1 MHLYKYIFYDL
12 NKFFFPDLQNI
23 LKMLRLSKVLNKN
36 RGSYRGFS
44 VLKSKTINNTDFK
57 VGQEIEGFTVKE
69 VRPITDFQLTALRLE
84 HKKSGADYL
93 HIDRNDT
100 NNVFS
105 VAFRTTPKHSNG
117 LPHILEHTTLC
128 GSKKFPCRDP
138 FFKMLNRSMANFMN
152 AMTAPDY
159 TFYPFCTE
167 NQSDYYNLMSV
178 YLDAVFNPML
188 RESDFRQEGWRLEH
202 KNVDDKSS
210 PIEIKGVVYNEMKGV
225 YSDNQ
230 QIYNEHFLNKILP
243 TNTYGINS
251 GGDPNVI
258 PSLTHSDLVEFHDR
272 YYHPSN
278 SRFYSY
284 GNFNL
289 ENHLQFLND
298 TFLKNCASDL
308 SIKDET
314 KVPNEKHWTSPRRA
328 HVSCRE
334 DPMIPKDKQSS
345 LSIGTLWSDIT
356 NTQETFELAI
366 LSRLLLNGPNAKF
379 YKSLIEPNIG
389 TDFSAATGFTDQT
402 RDSFFAVGL
411 QGLNVSDFERVESI
425 YEDTIKSAI
434 KEGFDERDID
444 NILHSVE
451 LSMRHQTSNFGL
463 QLLYGTLPIWN
474 HDGNVLDSMCVSEK
488 IDKFKNKL
496 SDQPNYL
503 QSLVDKYLLNNKH
516 KLVMTMSPENNYEE
530 LRIENEE
537 KLLKEKLAPLTDSDK
552 ENIYKQGLELRE
564 QQDAVQDITCLPS
577 LSLNDLKKTTDSV
590 PLQKEQI
597 NNTPVF
603 IFPQPTNQ
611 VTYFR
616 SLINTSHLSNDLKNL
631 IPLFCNVVTRMGTTS
646 MDFRQFDQLVRK
658 STGGLHVSQSIID
671 SPRDIFNMKEAV
683 VLNSHCLDKNVDDM
697 FDLWKQLFT
706 QVTFQ
711 DENRFKTLVQEE
723 ASSLANSIS
732 GSGHMYAM
740 LCATAG
746 INPIDAQR
754 ESYGGLQYVSSMK
767 QIAQMKDLSPI
778 LKKLEDIGK
787 QILNKNTMKCS
798 LTVVDDNTQAIK
810 GLESFLNTIAGNW
823 NLSNE
828 YNQVEKSKNDVN
840 NCFHHVLPFSVNYCA
855 KALPGVHYGHKDFA
869 PLKVLCKY
877 ISSKYLLTTVREK
890 NGAYGSGASL
900 STSGSIQM
908 YSYRDPKP
916 VETFHAFDRSC
927 DWVNNKKITLEELNE
942 AKLAIFQGIDHPVA
956 PMAKGNALFFYDM
969 DEQIRQEHRNQIM
982 NVKIEDILYV
992 ANLYFSSKHFAKA
1005 LIGPANNAFG
1015 LETNWNV
1022 TNHEDL

>member
-1 MHLYKYIFYDL
+1 
-12 NKFFFPDLQNI
+12 
-23 LKMLRLSKVLNKN
+23 MLRLSKILSKHHTNI
-36 RGSYRGFS
+36 RGFS
-44 VLKSKTINNTDFK
+44 VVKSKTANSPDFQ
-57 VGQEIEGFTVKE
+57 VGQEIEGFVVKE
-69 VRPITDFQLTALRLE
+69 VRPITDFQLTALRLQ
-84 HKKSGADYL
+84 HLKSAADYL
-93 HIDRNDT
+93 HIDKNDS

-202 KNVDDKSS
+202 KVVEDKNS

-230 QIYNEHFLNKILP
+230 QIYNEHFLNNILP
-243 TNTYGINS
+243 SNTYGVNS

-258 PSLTHSDLVEFHDR
+258 PSLTHSDLVAFHNR

-289 ENHLQFLND
+289 ENHLRFLNENL
-298 TFLKNCASDL
+298 LKHYPSDP

-314 KVPNEKHWTSPRRA
+314 KVSNEKRWTSSKRA
-328 HVSCRE
+328 HVVCRD
-334 DPMIPKDKQSS
+334 DPMSPKDKQSS
-345 LSIGTLWSDIT
+345 LSIGTLWSDII

-366 LSRLLLNGPNAKF
+366 LSRLLLHGPNAKF
-379 YKSLIEPNIG
+379 YKTLIEPNIG

-402 RDSFFAVGL
+402 RDTFFAVGL
-411 QGLNVSDFERVESI
+411 QGLNESDFGRVESI
-425 YEDTIKSAI
+425 YEDTLKSI
-434 KEGFDERDID
+434 VKEGFDQKDID

-474 HDGNVLDSMCVSEK
+474 HDGNILDSMCISKK

-496 SDQPNYL
+496 NNHSHYL
-503 QSLVDKYLLNNKH
+503 QSLVDRYLLNNKH
-516 KLVMTMSPENNYEE
+516 KLVMTMSPINNYEE
-530 LRIENEE
+530 IRIENEK
-537 KLLKEKLAPLTDSDK
+537 KLLKEKLAPLSNADK
-552 ENIYKQGLELRE
+552 DNIYQQGLELRK
-564 QQDAVQDITCLPS
+564 QQDAIQDISCLPS
-577 LSLNDLKKTTDSV
+577 LTLNDLKKTTDSV
-590 PLQKEQI
+590 PLKKENI
-597 NNTPVF
+597 SNTPVF
-603 IFPQPTNQ
+603 IFPQPTNN
-611 VTYFR
+611 VTYFK
-616 SLINTSHLSNDLKNL
+616 SLLNISHLSNELKNI
-631 IPLFCNVVTRMGTTS
+631 IPLFCNVVTRMGTKS
-646 MDFRQFDQLVRK
+646 MNFRQFDQLVRK
-658 STGGLHVSQSIID
+658 STGGLHVSQAIVD
-671 SPRDIFNMKEAV
+671 SPKDLFTMKETV
-683 VLNSHCLDKNVDDM
+683 ILNSHCLDSNVDDM
-697 FDLWKQLFT
+697 FNLWKQIFT

-711 DENRFKTLVQEE
+711 DVNRFKTLIQEE

-754 ESYGGLQYVSSMK
+754 ESYGGLQYISMMK
-767 QIAQMKDLSPI
+767 KIAQMEDLSPI
-778 LKKLEDIGK
+778 LKKLEKISE
-787 QILNKNTMKCS
+787 QLLNKNTMKCS
-798 LTVVDDNTQAIK
+798 LTTVEDNSQTVK
-810 GLESFLNTIAGNW
+810 SLESFLNNTVGSW

-828 YNQVEKSKNDVN
+828 YNTFAKLDKSVK
-840 NCFHHVLPFSVNYCA
+840 CFHHVLPFSVNYCA
-855 KALPGVHYGHKDFA
+855 KALPGVNYTHKDFA
-869 PLKVLCKY
+869 PLQVLCKY
-877 ISSKYLLTTVREK
+877 MSAKYLLPTVREK
-890 NGAYGSGASL
+890 NGAYGAGVTL

-916 VETFHAFDRSC
+916 VETFQAFDSAC
-927 DWVNNKKITLEELNE
+927 DWVNKKKITLEELNE
-942 AKLAIFQGIDHPVA
+942 AKLAIFQRIDHPVA
-956 PMAKGNALFFYDM
+956 PMAKGNALFLNDM
-969 DEQIRQEHRNQIM
+969 DEQIRQEHRNQII
-982 NVKIEDILYV
+982 NVKIDDILNV
-992 ANLYFSSKHFAKA
+992 ANLYFSNQNWAKA
-1005 LIGPANNAFG
+1005 LIGPVNNDISSG
-1015 LETNWNV
+1015 TSWNI
-1022 TNHEDL
+1022 TNHED

>member
-1 MHLYKYIFYDL
+1 MLRISKTL
-12 NKFFFPDLQNI
+12 NKHRANIRGLSI
-23 LKMLRLSKVLNKN
+23 LKT
-36 RGSYRGFS
+36 
-44 VLKSKTINNTDFK
+44 KTSNDTNFE
-57 VGQEIEGFTVKE
+57 VGQVVEGFIVKE
-69 VRPITDFQLTALRLE
+69 VRPVTDFQLTALRLE
-84 HKKSGADYL
+84 HQKSGADYL

-105 VAFRTTPKHSNG
+105 VAFRTTPNQSNG

-202 KNVDDKSS
+202 KDVDDKSS

-230 QIYNEHFLNKILP
+230 QIYNEHFLNYILP
-243 TNTYGINS
+243 SNTYGINS

-258 PSLTHSDLVEFHDR
+258 PSLTHSDLVAFHHR

-289 ENHLQFLND
+289 ENHLRFLND
-298 TFLKNCASDL
+298 TFLKDCSADL

-314 KVPNEKHWTSPRRA
+314 KVPNEKRWATSKRA
-328 HVSCRE
+328 HVTCRE
-334 DPMIPKDKQSS
+334 DPMVPKDKQSS

-402 RDSFFAVGL
+402 RDTFFAVGL
-411 QGLNVSDFERVESI
+411 QGLNISDFERVESI
-425 YEDTIKSAI
+425 YEDTIKSVI
-434 KEGFDERDID
+434 KEGFDNRDID

-474 HDGNVLDSMCVSEK
+474 HDGNILDSMCVSEK
-488 IDKFKNKL
+488 IDEFKKKISNK
-496 SDQPNYL
+496 PNYL
-503 QSLVDKYLLNNKH
+503 QSLVDKYLLNNNH
-516 KLVMTMSPENNYEE
+516 KLVMTMSPENNFEE
-530 LRIENEE
+530 LRKENEE
-537 KLLKEKLAPLTDSDK
+537 KLLKEKLAPLSDADK
-552 ENIYKQGLELRE
+552 ENIYQQGLELRR
-564 QQDAVQDITCLPS
+564 QQDAIQDVTCLPS
-577 LSLNDLKKTTDSV
+577 LSINDLKKTTDSV
-590 PLQKEQI
+590 PLIRENI
-597 NNTPVF
+597 NNTPLF

-616 SLINTSHLSNDLKNL
+616 SLINTSHLSDDLKTL
-631 IPLFCNVVTRMGTTS
+631 IPLFCNVVTRMGTKS

-658 STGGLHVSQSIID
+658 STGGLQVSQSIID
-671 SPRDIFNMKEAV
+671 SPRNLFNMKESV
-683 VLNSHCLDKNVDDM
+683 ILNSHCLDKNVDEM
-697 FDLWKQLFT
+697 FDLWKQIFT
-706 QVTFQ
+706 QVTFE
-711 DENRFKTLVQEE
+711 DENRFKTLIQEE

-754 ESYGGLQYVSSMK
+754 ETYGGLQYISTMK
-767 QIAQMKDLSPI
+767 KIAQIDDLKPI
-778 LKKLEDIGK
+778 MKKLEKISEI
-787 QILNKNTMKCS
+787 ILNKNTMKCS
-798 LTVVDDNTQAIK
+798 LTIVDNNSTAVK
-810 GLESFLNTIAGNW
+810 GLESFLNTISGNW
-823 NLSNE
+823 DLSNE
-828 YNQVEKSKNDVN
+828 YNKIDKQDN
-840 NCFHHVLPFSVNYCA
+840 NVKCFHHVLPFSVNYCA
-855 KALPGVHYGHKDFA
+855 KALPGVHYAHKDFA

-877 ISSKYLLTTVREK
+877 MSSKYLLPTVREK

-900 STSGSIQM
+900 SMSGSIQM
-908 YSYRDPKP
+908 FSYRDPKP
-916 VETFHAFDRSC
+916 IETFEAFDAAC
-927 DWVNNKKITLEELNE
+927 NWVNNKKITIEELNE

-956 PMAKGNALFFYDM
+956 PMSKGNALFFNDM
-969 DEQIRQEHRNQIM
+969 DQQIRQEHRNQIM
-982 NVKIEDILYV
+982 NVKIDDLLNV
-992 ANLYFSSKHFAKA
+992 ANLYFSNTNFAKA
-1005 LIGPANNAFG
+1005 LIGPANNSINS
-1015 LETNWNV
+1015 ETNWNV

>member
-1 MHLYKYIFYDL
+1 
-12 NKFFFPDLQNI
+12 
-23 LKMLRLSKVLNKN
+23 MLRLSKAINKQRASIRNLSELQTKTLNN
-36 RGSYRGFS
+36 SSFQ
-44 VLKSKTINNTDFK
+44 
-57 VGQEIEGFTVKE
+57 VGQEVEGFVVKE
-69 VRPITDFQLTALRLE
+69 IRPITDFQLTALRLQ
-84 HKKSGADYL
+84 HQKSGADYL

-230 QIYNEHFLNKILP
+230 QIYNEHFLNYILP
-243 TNTYGINS
+243 SNTYGVNS
-251 GGDPNVI
+251 GGDPSII
-258 PSLTHSDLVEFHDR
+258 PSLTHADLVAFHDR

-298 TFLKNCASDL
+298 TFLKNCSADD
-308 SIKDET
+308 SIKDESM
-314 KVPNEKHWTSPRRA
+314 VPNESRWTLPKRKHVA
-328 HVSCRE
+328 CRE

-356 NTQETFELAI
+356 NTQDTFELAI

-379 YKSLIEPNIG
+379 YKALIEPNIG
-389 TDFSAATGFTDQT
+389 TDFSSATGFTDQT
-402 RDSFFAVGL
+402 RDTFFAVGL
-411 QGLNVSDFERVESI
+411 QGLNESDFERVESI
-425 YEDTIKSAI
+425 YENTIKSII
-434 KEGFDERDID
+434 KEGFDKQDIE

-451 LSMRHQTSNFGL
+451 LNMRHQTSNFGL
-463 QLLYGTLPIWN
+463 HLLYGILPIWN
-474 HDGNVLDSMCVSEK
+474 HDGNITDSMCVSEK
-488 IDKFKNKL
+488 IDEFKKKL
-496 SDQPNYL
+496 TNQPNYL
-503 QSLVDKYLLNNKH
+503 ESLVEKYLLNNKH
-516 KLVMTMSPENNYEE
+516 KLVITMSPENNYEE
-530 LRIENEE
+530 HRKENEE
-537 KLLKEKLAPLTDSDK
+537 KLLKEKLAPLSDVDK
-552 ENIYKQGLELRE
+552 DNIYQQGLELRQ
-564 QQDAVQDITCLPS
+564 QQDTVQDITCLPS

-590 PLQKEQI
+590 PLKKENI

-611 VTYFR
+611 VTYFK
-616 SLINTSHLSNDLKNL
+616 SLLNTSHLSHDLKNL
-631 IPLFCNVVTRMGTTS
+631 IPLFCNVVTRMGTKS
-646 MDFRQFDQLVRK
+646 MNFRQFDQLVRK
-658 STGGLHVSQSIID
+658 STGGLSMSQGIID
-671 SPRDIFNMKEAV
+671 SPRDLYNMKETV
-683 VLNSHCLDKNVDDM
+683 VLNSHCLDKNVNDM
-697 FDLWKQLFT
+697 FDLWKQIFSE
-706 QVTFQ
+706 VTFQ
-711 DENRFKTLVQEE
+711 DENRFKTLIQEE

-767 QIAQMKDLSPI
+767 KIAQMEDLSPI
-778 LKKLEDIGK
+778 LKKLEEVGE

-798 LTVVDDNTQAIK
+798 LTITEDNSKAVK
-810 GLESFLNTIAGNW
+810 GLESFLNTISGNW

-828 YNQVEKSKNDVN
+828 YKTVEKQDNDVK
-840 NCFHHVLPFSVNYCA
+840 CFHHVLPFSVNYCA
-855 KALPGVHYGHKDFA
+855 KALPGIHYTNKDFA

-877 ISSKYLLTTVREK
+877 ISSKYLLPTVREK
-890 NGAYGSGASL
+890 NGAYGSGASI
-900 STSGSIQM
+900 SSSGSIQM

-916 VETFHAFDRSC
+916 VETFQAFDNAC
-927 DWVNNKKITLEELNE
+927 DWVNKKKITLEELNE

-956 PMAKGNALFFYDM
+956 PMAKGNALFLYDM
-969 DEQIRQEHRNQIM
+969 DQQTKQEHRNQIM
-982 NVKIEDILYV
+982 NVKIEDILNV
-992 ANLYFSSKHFAKA
+992 ANSYLSNSNFAKS
-1005 LIGPANNAFG
+1005 LIGPANNEIHSA
-1015 LETNWNV
+1015 TKWNV

>member
-1 MHLYKYIFYDL
+1 
-12 NKFFFPDLQNI
+12 
-23 LKMLRLSKVLNKN
+23 MLRLSKALNKHSAN
-36 RGSYRGFS
+36 IRGLSILRT
-44 VLKSKTINNTDFK
+44 KSPNDTTVE
-57 VGQEIEGFTVKE
+57 VGQEIEGFVVKE
-69 VRPITDFQLTALRLE
+69 VRHVGDFQLTALRLE
-84 HKKSGADYL
+84 HQKSGADYL
-93 HIDRNDT
+93 HIDRNDS

-105 VAFRTTPKHSNG
+105 VAFRTTPKLSNG

-202 KNVDDKSS
+202 KDVDDKNS

-230 QIYNEHFLNKILP
+230 QIYNEHFLNNILP
-243 TNTYGINS
+243 SNTYGINS
-251 GGDPNVI
+251 GGDPNII
-258 PSLTHSDLVEFHDR
+258 PSLTHSDLVAFHHR

-289 ENHLQFLND
+289 ENHLKFLND
-298 TFLKNCASDL
+298 TFLKDCLADP

-314 KVPNEKHWTSPRRA
+314 KVPNENRWTTSKRA
-328 HVSCRE
+328 HIGCRE
-334 DPMIPKDKQSS
+334 DPMVPKDKQSS

-379 YKSLIEPNIG
+379 YKTLIEPNIG

-402 RDSFFAVGL
+402 RDTFFAVGL

-434 KEGFDERDID
+434 KEGFDNRDID

-488 IDKFKNKL
+488 IDEFKKKL
-496 SDQPNYL
+496 SNQPNYL
-503 QSLVDKYLLNNKH
+503 QSLVDKYLLNNNH
-516 KLVMTMSPENNYEE
+516 KLVMTMSPENNFEE
-530 LRIENEE
+530 FRKENED
-537 KLLKEKLAPLTDSDK
+537 KLLKEKLALLSDVDK
-552 ENIYKQGLELRE
+552 ENIYVQGLDLRK
-564 QQDAVQDITCLPS
+564 QQDATQDVTCLPS
-577 LSLNDLKKTTDSV
+577 LSLDDLKKTTDSV
-590 PLQKEQI
+590 PLIRKNI
-597 NNTPVF
+597 NSTPVF

-616 SLINTSHLSNDLKNL
+616 SLINTSHLSHDLKTL
-631 IPLFCNVVTRMGTTS
+631 IPLFCNVVTRMGTKS

-658 STGGLHVSQSIID
+658 STGGLQVSQSIID
-671 SPRDIFNMKEAV
+671 SPKNLFDMKESV
-683 VLNSHCLDKNVDDM
+683 ILNSHCLDKNVDEM
-697 FDLWKQLFT
+697 FDLWKQIFT
-706 QVTFQ
+706 QVTFE
-711 DENRFKTLVQEE
+711 DENRFKTLLQEE

-754 ESYGGLQYVSSMK
+754 ETYGGLQYVSTMK
-767 QIAQMKDLSPI
+767 KIAQIDDLLPI
-778 LKKLEDIGK
+778 LKKLEEIGTK
-787 QILNKNTMKCS
+787 ILNKNTMKCS
-798 LTVVDDNTQAIK
+798 LTIVENNSMAVK
-810 GLESFLNTIAGNW
+810 GLEGFLNTIAGNW
-823 NLSNE
+823 DQPND
-828 YNQVEKSKNDVN
+828 YNKIDELDN
-840 NCFHHVLPFSVNYCA
+840 NAKCFHHVLPFSVNYCA
-855 KALPGVHYGHKDFA
+855 KALPGVHYAHKHFA

-877 ISSKYLLTTVREK
+877 ISSKYLLPTVREK

-900 STSGSIQM
+900 SMSGSIQM
-908 YSYRDPKP
+908 FSYRDPKP
-916 VETFHAFDRSC
+916 IETFEAFDGVC
-927 DWVNNKKITLEELNE
+927 NWVNSKKITIEELNE

-956 PMAKGNALFFYDM
+956 PMSKGNALFFNDM
-969 DEQIRQEHRNQIM
+969 DHQIRQDHRNQIM
-982 NVKIEDILYV
+982 NVKIEDLLNA
-992 ANLYFSSKHFAKA
+992 ANLYFSNTNFSKA
-1005 LIGPANNAFG
+1005 LIGPANNDIHSG
-1015 LETNWNV
+1015 TNWTV

>member
-1 MHLYKYIFYDL
+1 
-12 NKFFFPDLQNI
+12 
-23 LKMLRLSKVLNKN
+23 MLRLSKVLNKHN
-36 RGSYRGFS
+36 ANIRGLSTLRT
-44 VLKSKTINNTDFK
+44 KTPNDTTVE
-57 VGQEIEGFTVKE
+57 VGQEIEGFVVKE
-69 VRPITDFQLTALRLE
+69 VRPVADFQLTALRLE
-84 HKKSGADYL
+84 HQKSGADYL
-93 HIDRNDT
+93 HIDRNDS

-105 VAFRTTPKHSNG
+105 VAFRTTPKQSNG

-188 RESDFRQEGWRLEH
+188 RESDFCQEGWRLEH
-202 KNVDDKSS
+202 KDVDDKNS

-230 QIYNEHFLNKILP
+230 QIYNEHFLNNILP
-243 TNTYGINS
+243 SNTYGINS

-258 PSLTHSDLVEFHDR
+258 PSLTHSDLVAFHHR

-289 ENHLQFLND
+289 ENHLKFLND
-298 TFLKNCASDL
+298 TFLKDCLADP

-314 KVPNEKHWTSPRRA
+314 KVPNEKRWTTSKRA
-328 HVSCRE
+328 HIACRE
-334 DPMIPKDKQSS
+334 DPMVPKDKQSS
-345 LSIGTLWSDIT
+345 LSIGTLWSDI
-356 NTQETFELAI
+356 NDTQGTFELAI

-379 YKSLIEPNIG
+379 YKTLIEPNIG

-402 RDSFFAVGL
+402 RDTFFAVGL

-425 YEDTIKSAI
+425 YEDTIKLAI
-434 KEGFDERDID
+434 KEGFDNRDID

-463 QLLYGTLPIWN
+463 QLLYGTLPVWN
-474 HDGNVLDSMCVSEK
+474 HDGNILDSMCVSEK
-488 IDKFKNKL
+488 IDEFKKKL
-496 SDQPNYL
+496 SNQPKYL
-503 QSLVDKYLLNNKH
+503 QSLVDKYLLNNNH
-516 KLVMTMSPENNYEE
+516 KLVMTMSPENNFEE
-530 LRIENEE
+530 FRKENED
-537 KLLKEKLAPLTDSDK
+537 KLLKEKLALLSDVDK
-552 ENIYKQGLELRE
+552 ENIYVQGLNLRK
-564 QQDAVQDITCLPS
+564 QQDATQDVTCLPS
-577 LSLNDLKKTTDSV
+577 LSLDDLKKTTDSV
-590 PLQKEQI
+590 PLIRKNI
-597 NNTPVF
+597 SSTPVF

-616 SLINTSHLSNDLKNL
+616 SLINTSHLSHDLKTL
-631 IPLFCNVVTRMGTTS
+631 IPLFCNVVTRMGTKS

-658 STGGLHVSQSIID
+658 STGGLQVSQSIID
-671 SPRDIFNMKEAV
+671 SPKTLFDMKESV
-683 VLNSHCLDKNVDDM
+683 ILNSHCLDKNVDEM
-697 FDLWKQLFT
+697 FDLWKQIFT
-706 QVTFQ
+706 QVTFE
-711 DENRFKTLVQEE
+711 DENRFKTLLQEE

-754 ESYGGLQYVSSMK
+754 ETYGGLQYVSTMK
-767 QIAQMKDLSPI
+767 KIAQIDDLLPI
-778 LKKLEDIGK
+778 LKKLEEIGTK
-787 QILNKNTMKCS
+787 ILNKNTMKCS
-798 LTVVDDNTQAIK
+798 LTIVENNSMAVK
-810 GLESFLNTIAGNW
+810 GLEGFLNTIAGNW
-823 NLSNE
+823 EQPND
-828 YNQVEKSKNDVN
+828 YNKIDKLDN
-840 NCFHHVLPFSVNYCA
+840 NAKCFHHVLPFSVNYCA
-855 KALPGVHYGHKDFA
+855 KALPGVHYAHKHFA

-877 ISSKYLLTTVREK
+877 ISSKYLLPTVREK

-900 STSGSIQM
+900 SMSGSIQM
-908 YSYRDPKP
+908 FSYRDPKP
-916 VETFHAFDRSC
+916 IETFEAFDGAC
-927 DWVNNKKITLEELNE
+927 NWVNSKKITIEELNE

-956 PMAKGNALFFYDM
+956 PMSKGNALFFNDM
-969 DEQIRQEHRNQIM
+969 DHQIRQEHRNQIM
-982 NVKIEDILYV
+982 NVKVEDLLNV
-992 ANLYFSSKHFAKA
+992 ANLYFSNTNFSKA
-1005 LIGPANNAFG
+1005 LIGPANNDIH

>member
-1 MHLYKYIFYDL
+1 
-12 NKFFFPDLQNI
+12 
-23 LKMLRLSKVLNKN
+23 MLRLSKALNKYN
-36 RGSYRGFS
+36 ANIRGLSTLRT
-44 VLKSKTINNTDFK
+44 KTPNDTTVE
-57 VGQEIEGFTVKE
+57 VGQEIEGFVVKE
-69 VRPITDFQLTALRLE
+69 IRPVADFQLTALRLE
-84 HKKSGADYL
+84 HQKSGADYL
-93 HIDRNDT
+93 HIDRNDS

-105 VAFRTTPKHSNG
+105 VAFRTTPKQSNG

-202 KNVDDKSS
+202 KDVDDKNS

-230 QIYNEHFLNKILP
+230 QIYNEHFLNNILP
-243 TNTYGINS
+243 SNTYGINS

-258 PSLTHSDLVEFHDR
+258 PSLTHSDLVAFHHR

-284 GNFNL
+284 GNFSL
-289 ENHLQFLND
+289 ENHLKFLND
-298 TFLKNCASDL
+298 TFLKDCLADP

-314 KVPNEKHWTSPRRA
+314 KVPNEKRWTTSKRA
-328 HVSCRE
+328 HIACRE
-334 DPMIPKDKQSS
+334 DPMVPKDKQSS
-345 LSIGTLWSDIT
+345 LSIGTLWSDIN

-379 YKSLIEPNIG
+379 YKTLIEPNIG

-402 RDSFFAVGL
+402 RDTFFAVGL

-425 YEDTIKSAI
+425 YEDTIKSVI
-434 KEGFDERDID
+434 KEGFDNRDID

-463 QLLYGTLPIWN
+463 QLLYGTLPVWN
-474 HDGNVLDSMCVSEK
+474 HDGNILDSMCVSEK
-488 IDKFKNKL
+488 IDEFKKKL
-496 SDQPNYL
+496 SNQPNYL
-503 QSLVDKYLLNNKH
+503 QSLVDKYLLNNNH
-516 KLVMTMSPENNYEE
+516 KLVMTMSPENNFEE
-530 LRIENEE
+530 FRKENED
-537 KLLKEKLAPLTDSDK
+537 KLLKEKLALLSDVDK
-552 ENIYKQGLELRE
+552 ENIYVQGLNLRK
-564 QQDAVQDITCLPS
+564 QQDATQDVTCLPS
-577 LSLNDLKKTTDSV
+577 LSLDDLKKTTDSV
-590 PLQKEQI
+590 PLIRKNI
-597 NNTPVF
+597 SSTPVF

-616 SLINTSHLSNDLKNL
+616 SLINTSHLSHDLKTL
-631 IPLFCNVVTRMGTTS
+631 IPLFCNVVTRMGTKS

-658 STGGLHVSQSIID
+658 STGGLQVSQSIID
-671 SPRDIFNMKEAV
+671 SPKNLFDMKESV
-683 VLNSHCLDKNVDDM
+683 ILNSHCLDKNVDEM
-697 FDLWKQLFT
+697 FDLWKQIFT
-706 QVTFQ
+706 QVTFE
-711 DENRFKTLVQEE
+711 DENRFKTLLQEE

-754 ESYGGLQYVSSMK
+754 ETYGGLQYVSTMK
-767 QIAQMKDLSPI
+767 KIAQIDDLLPI
-778 LKKLEDIGK
+778 LKKLEEIGTE
-787 QILNKNTMKCS
+787 ILNKSTMKCS
-798 LTVVDDNTQAIK
+798 LTIVENNSMAVK
-810 GLESFLNTIAGNW
+810 GLEGFLNTIAGNW
-823 NLSNE
+823 EQPND
-828 YNQVEKSKNDVN
+828 YNKIDKLDN
-840 NCFHHVLPFSVNYCA
+840 NAKCFHHVLPFSVNYCA
-855 KALPGVHYGHKDFA
+855 KALPGVHYAHKHFA

-877 ISSKYLLTTVREK
+877 ISSKYLLPTVREK

-900 STSGSIQM
+900 SMSGSIQM
-908 YSYRDPKP
+908 FSYRDPKP
-916 VETFHAFDRSC
+916 IETFEAFDGVC
-927 DWVNNKKITLEELNE
+927 NWVNSKKITIEELNE

-956 PMAKGNALFFYDM
+956 PMSKGNALFFNDM
-969 DEQIRQEHRNQIM
+969 DHQIRQEHRNQIM
-982 NVKIEDILYV
+982 NVKVEDLLNV
-992 ANLYFSSKHFAKA
+992 ANLYFSNTNFSKA
-1005 LIGPANNAFG
+1005 LIGPANNDIHS
-1015 LETNWNV
+1015 ETNWNV

>member
-1 MHLYKYIFYDL
+1 
-12 NKFFFPDLQNI
+12 
-23 LKMLRLSKVLNKN
+23 MLRLSKALNKQRSNIRSLSVLNT
-36 RGSYRGFS
+36 
-44 VLKSKTINNTDFK
+44 KTTSNNSFG
-57 VGQEIEGFTVKE
+57 VGQEIEGFVVQE
-69 VRPITDFQLTALRLE
+69 VRPINDFQLTALHLQHR
-84 HKKSGADYL
+84 KSGADYL

-128 GSKKFPCRDP
+128 GSRKFPCRDP

-167 NQSDYYNLMSV
+167 NKSDYYNLMSV
-178 YLDAVFNPML
+178 YLDAVFSPML

-202 KNVDDKSS
+202 KNVDDKNS

-230 QIYNEHFLNKILP
+230 QIYNEHFLNNILP
-243 TNTYGINS
+243 SNTYGVNS
-251 GGDPNVI
+251 GGDPMVI
-258 PSLTHSDLVEFHDR
+258 PSLTYSDLVAFHDR

-289 ENHLQFLND
+289 ENHLQYLND
-298 TFLKNCASDL
+298 TFLKNCTADST
-308 SIKDET
+308 IKNET
-314 KVPNEKHWTSPRRA
+314 KVPNEKPWLSSKRTHIT
-328 HVSCRE
+328 CKE

-356 NTQETFELAI
+356 NIQETFELAI
-366 LSRLLLNGPNAKF
+366 LSRLLLNGPNATF

-402 RDSFFAVGL
+402 RDTFFAVGL
-411 QGLNVSDFERVESI
+411 QGLNESDFERVESI
-425 YEDTIKSAI
+425 YNDTIKSVI
-434 KEGFDERDID
+434 TEGFDRRDID

-474 HDGNVLDSMCVSEK
+474 HDGNILDSMCVGEK
-488 IDKFKNKL
+488 IEKFKKKL
-496 SDQPNYL
+496 TNQPNYL
-503 QSLVDKYLLNNKH
+503 QLLVEKYLLNNKH
-516 KLVMTMSPENNYEE
+516 KLIITMSPENNYEE
-530 LRIENEE
+530 LRKENEE
-537 KLLKEKLAPLTDSDK
+537 KLLQEKLSLLSTTDKDR
-552 ENIYKQGLELRE
+552 IYSQGLELRQ
-564 QQDAVQDITCLPS
+564 QQDTIQDVTCLPS

-590 PLQKEQI
+590 AFNRKNI

-616 SLINTSHLSNDLKNL
+616 SLLNTAHLSGDLKNL
-631 IPLFCNVVTRMGTTS
+631 IPLFCNVVTRMGTES
-646 MDFRQFDQLVRK
+646 MDFRQFDQMVRK
-658 STGGLHVSQSIID
+658 STGGLHVSQAIID
-671 SPRDIFNMKEAV
+671 SPKDLLNMKENV
-683 VLNSHCLDKNVDDM
+683 ILNSHCLDKNVNEM
-697 FDLWKQLFT
+697 FDLWTQIFT

-711 DENRFKTLVQEE
+711 NENRFKTLIQEE

-740 LCATAG
+740 LCATSN
-746 INPIDAQR
+746 INPVDALR
-754 ESYGGLQYVSSMK
+754 ELYGGLQYVSSMK
-767 QIAQMKDLSPI
+767 KIAQMEDLSTI
-778 LKKLEDIGK
+778 VKKLEEISK

-798 LTVVDDNTQAIK
+798 LTVVDDNTEAVK
-810 GLESFLNTIAGNW
+810 GLDSFLSTVAGKW
-823 NLSNE
+823 NLSSE
-828 YNQVEKSKNDVN
+828 YIKVKKEDN
-840 NCFHHVLPFSVNYCA
+840 NIKCVHHVLPFSVNYCA
-855 KALPGVHYGHKDFA
+855 KALPGVHYIHKDFA

-877 ISSKYLLTTVREK
+877 MSSKYLLPTVREK
-890 NGAYGSGASL
+890 NGAYGSGVSL
-900 STSGSIQM
+900 SNSGSIQM

-916 VETFHAFDRSC
+916 VETFQAFDSAL
-927 DWVNNKKITLEELNE
+927 DWINKKKITLEELNE

-969 DEQIRQEHRNQIM
+969 DEQIRQGHRNQIM
-982 NVKIEDILYV
+982 NVKIDDILNV
-992 ANLYFSSKHFAKA
+992 ANLYFSNSSTAKA
-1005 LIGPANNAFG
+1005 LIGPANNDIHSEA
-1015 LETNWNV
+1015 TWNV
-1022 TNHEDL
+1022 TNHDDL

>member
-1 MHLYKYIFYDL
+1 
-12 NKFFFPDLQNI
+12 
-23 LKMLRLSKVLNKN
+23 MLRLSK
-36 RGSYRGFS
+36 
-44 VLKSKTINNTDFK
+44 TINKHRANIRGLSILKTKTSNDTNFE
-57 VGQEIEGFTVKE
+57 VGQVVEGFIVKE
-69 VRPITDFQLTALRLE
+69 VRPVTDFQLTALRLE
-84 HKKSGADYL
+84 HQKSGADYL

-105 VAFRTTPKHSNG
+105 VAFRTTPNQSNG

-202 KNVDDKSS
+202 KDVDDKSS

-230 QIYNEHFLNKILP
+230 QIYNEHFLNYILP
-243 TNTYGINS
+243 SNTYGINS

-258 PSLTHSDLVEFHDR
+258 PSLTHSDLVAFHHR

-289 ENHLQFLND
+289 ENHLRFLND
-298 TFLKNCASDL
+298 TFLKDCSADL

-314 KVPNEKHWTSPRRA
+314 KVPNEKRWATSKRA
-328 HVSCRE
+328 HVACRE
-334 DPMIPKDKQSS
+334 DPMVPKDKQSS

-402 RDSFFAVGL
+402 RDTFFAVGL
-411 QGLNVSDFERVESI
+411 QGLNKSDFERVESI
-425 YEDTIKSAI
+425 YEDTIKSVI
-434 KEGFDERDID
+434 KEGFDNRDID

-474 HDGNVLDSMCVSEK
+474 HDGNILDSMCVSEK
-488 IDKFKNKL
+488 IDEFKKKISNK
-496 SDQPNYL
+496 PNYL
-503 QSLVDKYLLNNKH
+503 QSLVDKYLLNNNH
-516 KLVMTMSPENNYEE
+516 KLVMTMSPENNFEE
-530 LRIENEE
+530 LRKENEE
-537 KLLKEKLAPLTDSDK
+537 KLLKEKLAPLSNADK
-552 ENIYKQGLELRE
+552 ENIYQQGLELRR
-564 QQDAVQDITCLPS
+564 QQDAIQDVTCLPS
-577 LSLNDLKKTTDSV
+577 LSINDLKKTTDSV
-590 PLQKEQI
+590 PLIRENI

-616 SLINTSHLSNDLKNL
+616 SLINTSHLSDDLKTL
-631 IPLFCNVVTRMGTTS
+631 IPLFCNVVTRMGTKS

-658 STGGLHVSQSIID
+658 STGGLQVSQSIID
-671 SPRDIFNMKEAV
+671 SPRNLFNMKESV
-683 VLNSHCLDKNVDDM
+683 ILNSHCLDKNVDEM
-697 FDLWKQLFT
+697 FDLWKQIFT
-706 QVTFQ
+706 QVTFE
-711 DENRFKTLVQEE
+711 DENRFKTLIQEE

-754 ESYGGLQYVSSMK
+754 ETYGGLQYISTMK
-767 QIAQMKDLSPI
+767 KIAQIDDLKPI
-778 LKKLEDIGK
+778 MKKLEKISEI
-787 QILNKNTMKCS
+787 ILNKNTMKCS
-798 LTVVDDNTQAIK
+798 LTIVDNNSTAVK
-810 GLESFLNTIAGNW
+810 GLESFLNTISGNW
-823 NLSNE
+823 DLSNE
-828 YNQVEKSKNDVN
+828 YNKIDKQDDNVK
-840 NCFHHVLPFSVNYCA
+840 CFHHVLPFSVNYCA
-855 KALPGVHYGHKDFA
+855 KALPGVHYAHKDFA

-877 ISSKYLLTTVREK
+877 MSSKYLLPTVREK

-900 STSGSIQM
+900 SMSGSIQM
-908 YSYRDPKP
+908 FSYRDPKP
-916 VETFHAFDRSC
+916 IETFEAFDDAC
-927 DWVNNKKITLEELNE
+927 NWVNNKKITIEELNE

-956 PMAKGNALFFYDM
+956 PMSKGNALFFNDM
-969 DEQIRQEHRNQIM
+969 DQQIRQEHRNQIM
-982 NVKIEDILYV
+982 NVKIDDLLNV
-992 ANLYFSSKHFAKA
+992 ANLYFSNTNFAKA
-1005 LIGPANNAFG
+1005 LIGPANNSINSG
-1015 LETNWNV
+1015 TNWNV

>member
-1 MHLYKYIFYDL
+1 
-12 NKFFFPDLQNI
+12 
-23 LKMLRLSKVLNKN
+23 MLRLSKALNKHSGN
-36 RGSYRGFS
+36 IRGLSILRT
-44 VLKSKTINNTDFK
+44 KTPNNTTVE
-57 VGQEIEGFTVKE
+57 VGQEIEGFVVKE
-69 VRPITDFQLTALRLE
+69 VRPVADFQLTALRLE
-84 HKKSGADYL
+84 HQKSGADYL
-93 HIDRNDT
+93 HIDRNDS

-105 VAFRTTPKHSNG
+105 VAFRTTPKQSNG

-202 KNVDDKSS
+202 KDVDDKNS

-230 QIYNEHFLNKILP
+230 QIYNEHFLNNILP
-243 TNTYGINS
+243 SNTYGINS

-258 PSLTHSDLVEFHDR
+258 PSLTHSDLVAFHHR

-289 ENHLQFLND
+289 ENHLKFLND
-298 TFLKNCASDL
+298 TFLKDCLADP

-314 KVPNEKHWTSPRRA
+314 KVPNEKRWTTSKRA
-328 HVSCRE
+328 HIACRE
-334 DPMIPKDKQSS
+334 DPMVPKDKQSS

-379 YKSLIEPNIG
+379 YKTLIEPNIG

-402 RDSFFAVGL
+402 RDTFFAVGL

-434 KEGFDERDID
+434 KEGFDNRDID

-463 QLLYGTLPIWN
+463 QLLYGTLPVWN
-474 HDGNVLDSMCVSEK
+474 HDGNILDSMCVSKK
-488 IDKFKNKL
+488 IDEFKKKL
-496 SDQPNYL
+496 SNQPNYL
-503 QSLVDKYLLNNKH
+503 QSLVDKYLLNNNH
-516 KLVMTMSPENNYEE
+516 KLVMTMSPENNFEE
-530 LRIENEE
+530 FRKENED
-537 KLLKEKLAPLTDSDK
+537 KLLKEKLALLSDVDK
-552 ENIYKQGLELRE
+552 ENIYVQGLNLRK
-564 QQDAVQDITCLPS
+564 QQDATQDVTCLPS
-577 LSLNDLKKTTDSV
+577 LSLDDLKKTTDSV
-590 PLQKEQI
+590 PLIRKNI
-597 NNTPVF
+597 YSTPVF

-616 SLINTSHLSNDLKNL
+616 SLINTSHLSHDLKTL
-631 IPLFCNVVTRMGTTS
+631 IPLFCNVVTRMGTKS

-658 STGGLHVSQSIID
+658 STGGLQVSQSIID
-671 SPRDIFNMKEAV
+671 SPKNLFDMKESV
-683 VLNSHCLDKNVDDM
+683 ILNSHCLDKNVDEM
-697 FDLWKQLFT
+697 FDLWKQIFT
-706 QVTFQ
+706 QVTFE
-711 DENRFKTLVQEE
+711 DENRFKTLLQEE

-754 ESYGGLQYVSSMK
+754 ETYGGLQYVSTMK
-767 QIAQMKDLSPI
+767 KIAQIDDLLPI
-778 LKKLEDIGK
+778 LKKLEEIGTK
-787 QILNKNTMKCS
+787 ILNKNTMKCS
-798 LTVVDDNTQAIK
+798 LTIVENNSMAVK
-810 GLESFLNTIAGNW
+810 GLEGFLNTIVGNW
-823 NLSNE
+823 EQPND
-828 YNQVEKSKNDVN
+828 YNKIDKLDN
-840 NCFHHVLPFSVNYCA
+840 NAKYFHHVLPFSVNYCA
-855 KALPGVHYGHKDFA
+855 KALPGVHYTHKHFA
-869 PLKVLCKY
+869 PLKILCKY
-877 ISSKYLLTTVREK
+877 ISSKYLLPTVREK

-900 STSGSIQM
+900 SMSGSIQM
-908 YSYRDPKP
+908 FSYRDPKP
-916 VETFHAFDRSC
+916 IETFEAFDGAC
-927 DWVNNKKITLEELNE
+927 NWVNSKKITIEELNE

-956 PMAKGNALFFYDM
+956 PMSKGNALFFNDM
-969 DEQIRQEHRNQIM
+969 DHQIRQEHRNQIM
-982 NVKIEDILYV
+982 NVKVEDLLNV
-992 ANLYFSSKHFAKA
+992 ANLYFSNTHFSKA
-1005 LIGPANNAFG
+1005 LIGPANNDIHLG
-1015 LETNWNV
+1015 TNWNV

>member
-1 MHLYKYIFYDL
+1 
-12 NKFFFPDLQNI
+12 
-23 LKMLRLSKVLNKN
+23 MLRLSKVINKHRAN
-36 RGSYRGFS
+36 IRGLS
-44 VLKSKTINNTDFK
+44 VLKVKTNTNSFQ
-57 VGQEIEGFTVKE
+57 VGQEIEGFVVKE
-69 VRPITDFQLTALRLE
+69 VKHVTDFQLTALRLQ
-84 HKKSGADYL
+84 HIKCGSDYL
-93 HIDRNDT
+93 HIDRKDT

-128 GSKKFPCRDP
+128 GSKKYPCRDP

-202 KNVDDKSS
+202 KDVDDKTS

-230 QIYNEHFLNKILP
+230 QIYNEHFLNHILP
-243 TNTYGINS
+243 SNTYGVNS
-251 GGDPNVI
+251 GGDPNII
-258 PSLTHSDLVEFHDR
+258 PSLTYPDLVAFHNR

-298 TFLKNCASDL
+298 TYLKNCSADL
-308 SIKDET
+308 TIKDET
-314 KVPNEKHWTSPRRA
+314 KVPNEKRWTSSKRT
-328 HVSCRE
+328 HVACRE

-345 LSIGTLWSDIT
+345 LSIGTLWADIT

-366 LSRLLLNGPNAKF
+366 LARLLLNGPNAKF
-379 YKSLIEPNIG
+379 YKTLIEPNIG

-402 RDSFFAVGL
+402 RDTFFAVGL
-411 QGLNVSDFERVESI
+411 QGLSESDFERVESI
-425 YEDTIKSAI
+425 YEDTNKSI
-434 KEGFDERDID
+434 ITEGFDKRDID

-451 LSMRHQTSNFGL
+451 LSVRHQTSNFGL
-463 QLLYGTLPIWN
+463 QLLYGTLPVWN
-474 HDGNVLDSMCVSEK
+474 HDGNILDAMCVSEK
-488 IDKFKNKL
+488 INEFKQKL
-496 SDQPNYL
+496 NNQPHYL
-503 QSLVDKYLLNNKH
+503 ESLVDRYLLNNKH
-516 KLVMTMSPENNYEE
+516 KLVMTMSPEDNYEE
-530 LRIENEE
+530 IRKENEE
-537 KLLKEKLAPLTDSDK
+537 KLLKEKLAPLSDVDK
-552 ENIYKQGLELRE
+552 SNIYQLGIELRK
-564 QQDAVQDITCLPS
+564 QQDAVQDVTCLPS

-590 PLQKEQI
+590 PFNKEYI

-616 SLINTSHLSNDLKNL
+616 SLLNTSHLSENLKNL
-631 IPLFCNVVTRMGTTS
+631 IPLFCNVVTRMGTEST
-646 MDFRQFDQLVRK
+646 DFRQFDQLVRK
-658 STGGLHVSQSIID
+658 STGGLHVSQAIID
-671 SPRDIFNMKEAV
+671 SPRDLFNMKETV
-683 VLNSHCLDKNVDDM
+683 ILNSHCLDKNVDGM
-697 FDLWKQLFT
+697 FDLWKQIFT
-706 QVTFQ
+706 QVTFK
-711 DENRFKTLVQEE
+711 DDNRFKTLVQEE

-732 GSGHMYAM
+732 GSGHVYAM

-767 QIAQMKDLSPI
+767 QIAQMKDLSEI
-778 LKKLEDIGK
+778 LKKLEEIGE

-798 LTVVDDNTQAIK
+798 LTVVDDNSKAVQ
-810 GLESFLNTIAGNW
+810 GLESFLGTINGNW
-823 NLSNE
+823 NLSSE
-828 YNQVEKSKNDVN
+828 YNQVKENDN
-840 NCFHHVLPFSVNYCA
+840 DIKCFHHVLPFSVNYCA
-855 KALPGVHYGHKDFA
+855 KALPGVQYTHKDFA
-869 PLKVLCKY
+869 SLRVFCKY
-877 ISSKYLLTTVREK
+877 ISSKYLLPTVREK
-890 NGAYGSGASL
+890 NGAYGAGASL

-908 YSYRDPKP
+908 FSYRDPKP
-916 VETFHAFDRSC
+916 IETFQAFDSVC
-927 DWVNNKKITLEELNE
+927 DWVNKKKINLEELNE
-942 AKLAIFQGIDHPVA
+942 AKLAIFKGIDHPVA
-956 PMAKGNALFFYDM
+956 PMAKGNELFFNDM
-969 DEQIRQEHRNQIM
+969 DTQIKQEHRNQIM
-982 NVKIEDILYV
+982 NVQIDDVLNV
-992 ANLYFSSKHFAKA
+992 ANLYFSNKSNAKA
-1005 LIGPANNAFG
+1005 LIGPANKDIDS
-1015 LETNWNV
+1015 ETNWNV

>member
-1 MHLYKYIFYDL
+1 
-12 NKFFFPDLQNI
+12 
-23 LKMLRLSKVLNKN
+23 MLRLSKALCKHRTNI
-36 RGSYRGFS
+36 RGFS
-44 VLKSKTINNTDFK
+44 VIKNKTSNNSNFE
-57 VGQEIEGFTVKE
+57 VGHEIEGFIVKE
-69 VRPITDFQLTALRLE
+69 VRPITDFQLTALRLQ
-84 HKKSGADYL
+84 HQKTGADYL
-93 HIDRNDT
+93 HIDKNDS

-202 KNVDDKSS
+202 KTVDDKSS

-230 QIYNEHFLNKILP
+230 QIYNEHFLNHILP
-243 TNTYGINS
+243 SNTYGVNS

-258 PSLTHSDLVEFHDR
+258 PSLTHKDLVAFHDR

-289 ENHLQFLND
+289 ENHLRFLND
-298 TFLKNCASDL
+298 NFLQNCPVDL

-314 KVPNEKHWTSPRRA
+314 KVPIEKRWTLSKRS
-328 HVSCRE
+328 HVTCRE
-334 DPMIPKDKQSS
+334 DPMTPKDKQSS
-345 LSIGTLWSDIT
+345 LSIGTLWCDIT
-356 NTQETFELAI
+356 NTQEIFELAI

-379 YKSLIEPNIG
+379 YKALIEPNIG

-402 RDSFFAVGL
+402 RDTFFAVGL
-411 QGLNVSDFERVESI
+411 QGLNESDFERVESI
-425 YEDTIKSAI
+425 YENTIKSI
-434 KEGFDERDID
+434 VKEGFDKQDID

-463 QLLYGTLPIWN
+463 HLLYGTLPIWN
-474 HDGNVLDSMCVSEK
+474 HDGNILDSMCVSNK
-488 IDKFKNKL
+488 IDEFKKKL
-496 SDQPNYL
+496 TNHPNHL
-503 QSLVDKYLLNNKH
+503 QSLVDKYLLNNNH
-516 KLVMTMSPENNYEE
+516 KLVMTMSPVNNYEE
-530 LRIENEE
+530 LRKENEE
-537 KLLKEKLAPLTDSDK
+537 KLLKEKLAPLSDADK
-552 ENIYKQGLELRE
+552 NNIYQQGLELRQ

-577 LSLNDLKKTTDSV
+577 LSLDDLKKKTDSV
-590 PLQKEQI
+590 PLKKKNI

-611 VTYFR
+611 VTYFK
-616 SLINTSHLSNDLKNL
+616 SLLNMSHLSEELKTL
-631 IPLFCNVVTRMGTTS
+631 IPLFCNIVTRMGIKS
-646 MDFRQFDQLVRK
+646 MDFRQFDQLVKK
-658 STGGLHVSQSIID
+658 STGGLHVSQAIID
-671 SPRDIFNMKEAV
+671 SPRDLFSMKETI
-683 VLNSHCLDKNVDDM
+683 VLNSHCLDKNANEM
-697 FDLWKQLFT
+697 FDLWKQIFT
-706 QVTFQ
+706 EFSFQ

-754 ESYGGLQYVSSMK
+754 ESYSGLQYVSSMK
-767 QIAQMKDLSPI
+767 KIAQMEDLSPI
-778 LKKLEDIGK
+778 LKKLEKISGEV
-787 QILNKNTMKCS
+787 LNKNTMKCS
-798 LTVVDDNTQAIK
+798 LTIVDDNSKAIK
-810 GLESFLNTIAGNW
+810 GLESFLNSTVGDW
-823 NLSNE
+823 KLQNE
-828 YNQVEKSKNDVN
+828 YNIAEKQDSNVK
-840 NCFHHVLPFSVNYCA
+840 CFHHVLPFSVNYCA
-855 KALPGVHYGHKDFA
+855 KALPGVNYTHKDFA

-877 ISSKYLLTTVREK
+877 MSSKYLLPTVREK
-890 NGAYGSGASL
+890 NGAYGAGASL

-916 VETFHAFDRSC
+916 VETFQAFDSAC
-927 DWVNNKKITLEELNE
+927 DWVNKKKITLEELNE
-942 AKLAIFQGIDHPVA
+942 AKLAIFQGIDHPIA
-956 PMAKGNALFFYDM
+956 PMAKGNALFLYDM
-969 DEQIRQEHRNQIM
+969 DEQVRQEHRDQIM
-982 NVKIEDILYV
+982 NVKIDDIINV
-992 ANLYFSSKHFAKA
+992 ANVYFSNTNFSKA
-1005 LIGPANNAFG
+1005 LIGPANSDIHS
-1015 LETNWNV
+1015 ETSWNV
-1022 TNHEDL
+1022 TNHED

>member
-1 MHLYKYIFYDL
+1 
-12 NKFFFPDLQNI
+12 
-23 LKMLRLSKVLNKN
+23 MLRLSKTLNKPSAN
-36 RGSYRGFS
+36 IRGLS
-44 VLKSKTINNTDFK
+44 VLRTKTPIETIFK
-57 VGQEIEGFTVKE
+57 VGQVVEGFVVKE
-69 VRPITDFQLTALRLE
+69 IRPVTDFQLTALCLE
-84 HKKSGADYL
+84 HQKSGADYL

-105 VAFRTTPKHSNG
+105 VAFRTTPKQSNG

-128 GSKKFPCRDP
+128 GSRKFPCRDP

-167 NQSDYYNLMSV
+167 NHSDYYNLMSV

-202 KNVDDKSS
+202 KDVDDKSS

-230 QIYNEHFLNKILP
+230 QIYNEHFLNYILP
-243 TNTYGINS
+243 SNTYGINS

-258 PSLTHSDLVEFHDR
+258 PSLTHSDLVAFHRR

-289 ENHLQFLND
+289 ENHLRFLND
-298 TFLKNCASDL
+298 TFLKDCSADPT
-308 SIKDET
+308 IKGET
-314 KVPNEKHWTSPRRA
+314 MVPNEKRWTTSKRA
-328 HVSCRE
+328 HVACRE
-334 DPMIPKDKQSS
+334 DPMVPKDKQSS

-379 YKSLIEPNIG
+379 YKTLIEPNIG

-411 QGLNVSDFERVESI
+411 QGLNISDFERVESI
-425 YEDTIKSAI
+425 YEDTIKSVTT
-434 KEGFDERDID
+434 EGFDNRDID

-474 HDGNVLDSMCVSEK
+474 HDGNILDSMCVSDK
-488 IDKFKNKL
+488 IDEFKKKL
-496 SDQPNYL
+496 SNQPNYL
-503 QSLVDKYLLNNKH
+503 QSLVDKYLLNNNH
-516 KLVMTMSPENNYEE
+516 KLVMTMSPANNFEE
-530 LRIENEE
+530 LRKENEE
-537 KLLKEKLAPLTDSDK
+537 KLLKEKLTTLSDADK
-552 ENIYKQGLELRE
+552 ENIYLQGLELRK
-564 QQDAVQDITCLPS
+564 QQDAAQDVTCLPS
-577 LSLNDLKKTTDSV
+577 LSINDLKKTTDSV
-590 PLQKEQI
+590 PLIMENI

-616 SLINTSHLSNDLKNL
+616 GLINTSHLPDDLKTL
-631 IPLFCNVVTRMGTTS
+631 IPLFCNVVTRMGTKS

-658 STGGLHVSQSIID
+658 STGGLQVSQSIID
-671 SPRDIFNMKEAV
+671 SPRNLFNMKESV
-683 VLNSHCLDKNVDDM
+683 ILNSHCLDKNVDEM
-697 FDLWKQLFT
+697 FDLWKQIFT
-706 QVTFQ
+706 QVTFE
-711 DENRFKTLVQEE
+711 DENRFKTLIQEE

-754 ESYGGLQYVSSMK
+754 ETYGGLQYISEMK
-767 QIAQMKDLSPI
+767 KIAQIDDLKPI
-778 LKKLEDIGK
+778 LKKLEKISE

-798 LTVVDDNTQAIK
+798 LTIVDNNSTAVK
-810 GLESFLNTIAGNW
+810 GLESFLNTISGNW
-823 NLSNE
+823 DQSNE
-828 YNQVEKSKNDVN
+828 YNKIDKQDNDIK
-840 NCFHHVLPFSVNYCA
+840 CFHHVLPFSVNYCA
-855 KALPGVHYGHKDFA
+855 KALPGVHYAHKDFA

-877 ISSKYLLTTVREK
+877 VSSKYLLPTVREK

-908 YSYRDPKP
+908 FSYRDPKP
-916 VETFHAFDRSC
+916 IETFEAFDGVC
-927 DWVNNKKITLEELNE
+927 NWVNKRNITIEELNE

-956 PMAKGNALFFYDM
+956 PMSKGNALFFNDM
-969 DEQIRQEHRNQIM
+969 DQQIRQQHRNQIM
-982 NVKIEDILYV
+982 NVKIDDLLNV
-992 ANLYFSSKHFAKA
+992 ANLYFSNTNFAKA
-1005 LIGPANNAFG
+1005 LIGPANNDIHLG
-1015 LETNWNV
+1015 TNWKV

>member
-1 MHLYKYIFYDL
+1 
-12 NKFFFPDLQNI
+12 
-23 LKMLRLSKVLNKN
+23 MLRLSKAINKQRASIRNLSELQTKTLNN
-36 RGSYRGFS
+36 SSFQ
-44 VLKSKTINNTDFK
+44 
-57 VGQEIEGFTVKE
+57 VGQEIEGFVVKE
-69 VRPITDFQLTALRLE
+69 IRPITDFQLTALRLQ
-84 HKKSGADYL
+84 HQKSGADYL

-230 QIYNEHFLNKILP
+230 QIYNEHFLNYILP
-243 TNTYGINS
+243 SNTYGVNS
-251 GGDPNVI
+251 GGDPSII
-258 PSLTHSDLVEFHDR
+258 PSLTHADLVAFHDR

-298 TFLKNCASDL
+298 TFLKNCSADD
-308 SIKDET
+308 SIKDESM
-314 KVPNEKHWTSPRRA
+314 VPNESRWTLPKRKHVA
-328 HVSCRE
+328 CRE

-356 NTQETFELAI
+356 NTQDTFELAI

-379 YKSLIEPNIG
+379 YKALIEPNIG
-389 TDFSAATGFTDQT
+389 TDFSSATGFTDQT
-402 RDSFFAVGL
+402 RDTFFAVGL
-411 QGLNVSDFERVESI
+411 QGLNESDFERVESI
-425 YEDTIKSAI
+425 YENTIKSII
-434 KEGFDERDID
+434 KEGFDKQDIE

-451 LSMRHQTSNFGL
+451 LNMRHQTSNFGL
-463 QLLYGTLPIWN
+463 HLLYGILPIWN
-474 HDGNVLDSMCVSEK
+474 HDGNITDSMCVSEK
-488 IDKFKNKL
+488 IDEFKKKL
-496 SDQPNYL
+496 TNQPNYL
-503 QSLVDKYLLNNKH
+503 ESLVEKYLLNNKH
-516 KLVMTMSPENNYEE
+516 KLVITMSPENNYEE
-530 LRIENEE
+530 HRKENEE
-537 KLLKEKLAPLTDSDK
+537 KLLKEKLAPLSDVDK
-552 ENIYKQGLELRE
+552 DNIYQQGLELRQ
-564 QQDAVQDITCLPS
+564 QQDTVQDITCLPS

-590 PLQKEQI
+590 PLKKENI

-611 VTYFR
+611 VTYFK
-616 SLINTSHLSNDLKNL
+616 SLLNTSHLSHDLKNL
-631 IPLFCNVVTRMGTTS
+631 IPLFCNVVTRMGTKS
-646 MDFRQFDQLVRK
+646 MNFRQFDQLVRK
-658 STGGLHVSQSIID
+658 STGGLNMSQGIID
-671 SPRDIFNMKEAV
+671 SPRDLYNMKETV
-683 VLNSHCLDKNVDDM
+683 VLNSHCLDKNVNDM
-697 FDLWKQLFT
+697 FDLWKQIFSE
-706 QVTFQ
+706 VTFQ
-711 DENRFKTLVQEE
+711 DENRFKTLIQEE

-767 QIAQMKDLSPI
+767 KIAQMEDLSPI
-778 LKKLEDIGK
+778 LKKLEEVGE

-798 LTVVDDNTQAIK
+798 LTITEDNSKAVK
-810 GLESFLNTIAGNW
+810 GLESFLNTISGNW

-828 YNQVEKSKNDVN
+828 YKTVEKQDNDVK
-840 NCFHHVLPFSVNYCA
+840 CFHHVLPFSVNYCA
-855 KALPGVHYGHKDFA
+855 KALPGVHYTNKDFA

-877 ISSKYLLTTVREK
+877 ISSKYLLPTVREK
-890 NGAYGSGASL
+890 NGAYGSGASI
-900 STSGSIQM
+900 SSSGSIQM

-916 VETFHAFDRSC
+916 VETFQAFDNVC
-927 DWVNNKKITLEELNE
+927 DWVNKKKITLEELNE

-956 PMAKGNALFFYDM
+956 PMAKGNALFLYDK
-969 DEQIRQEHRNQIM
+969 DQQTKQEHRNQIM
-982 NVKIEDILYV
+982 NVKVEDILNV
-992 ANLYFSSKHFAKA
+992 ANSYLSNSNFAKS
-1005 LIGPANNAFG
+1005 LIGPANNEIHSA
-1015 LETNWNV
+1015 TKWNV

>member
-1 MHLYKYIFYDL
+1 
-12 NKFFFPDLQNI
+12 
-23 LKMLRLSKVLNKN
+23 MLRLSKVLNKYRN
-36 RGSYRGFS
+36 NVRGCS
-44 VLKSKTINNTDFK
+44 VLKSKTSNSTSFE
-57 VGQEIEGFTVKE
+57 VGQEIEGFVVKE
-69 VRPITDFQLTALRLE
+69 IRPITDFQLTALRLQ
-84 HKKSGADYL
+84 HNQSGAEYL
-93 HIDRNDT
+93 HIDRNDS

-105 VAFRTTPKHSNG
+105 VAFRTTPKSSNG

-128 GSKKFPCRDP
+128 GSKRFPCRDP

-243 TNTYGINS
+243 SNTYGVNS

-258 PSLTHSDLVEFHDR
+258 PSLTHSDLVAFHDS

-289 ENHLQFLND
+289 ENHLQFLNN
-298 TFLKNCASDL
+298 TYLKDCTKNV
-308 SIKDET
+308 SIQNES
-314 KVPNEKHWTSPRRA
+314 KVPNEKRWSSFKRA
-328 HVSCRE
+328 HVACRE

-379 YKSLIEPNIG
+379 YKALIEPNIG

-402 RDSFFAVGL
+402 KDSFFAVGL

-425 YEDTIKSAI
+425 YEETIKSVI
-434 KEGFDERDID
+434 NEGFDTRDID

-474 HDGNVLDSMCVSEK
+474 HDGNILDSMCVSDK
-488 IDKFKNKL
+488 IDEFRTKL
-496 SDQPNYL
+496 SNQPNYL
-503 QSLVDKYLLNNKH
+503 QLLVDKYLLNNNH
-516 KLVMTMSPENNYEE
+516 KLIMTMSPEKNYEE
-530 LRIENEE
+530 LRKENEE
-537 KLLKEKLAPLTDSDK
+537 KLLKEKLASLSDADK
-552 ENIYKQGLELRE
+552 DNIYKQGLELRQ
-564 QQDAVQDITCLPS
+564 QQDAVQDVTCLPS
-577 LSLNDLKKTTDSV
+577 LSLNDLKKTIDPV
-590 PLQKEQI
+590 LLKKESM

-603 IFPQPTNQ
+603 IFPQPTNH
-611 VTYFR
+611 VTYFK
-616 SLINTSHLSNDLKNL
+616 SLLNTSHLPDNLKIL
-631 IPLFCNVVTRMGTTS
+631 IPLFCNVVTRMGTKS
-646 MDFRQFDQLVRK
+646 MDFRQFDQLVKK
-658 STGGLHVSQSIID
+658 STGGLQVSHSIID
-671 SPRDIFNMKEAV
+671 SPRTLFNMKESII
-683 VLNSHCLDKNVDDM
+683 LTSHCLDKNVDDM
-697 FDLWKQLFT
+697 FDLWEQIFT
-706 QVTFQ
+706 QATFQ
-711 DENRFKTLVQEE
+711 DENRFKTLIQEE

-746 INPIDAQR
+746 INPIDAKR
-754 ESYGGLQYVSSMK
+754 ESYGGLEYVGFMK
-767 QIAQMKDLSPI
+767 KIAQMEDLYPI
-778 LKKLEDIGK
+778 LKKLEEIGK
-787 QILNKNTMKCS
+787 NILKKDTMKCS
-798 LTVVDDNTQAIK
+798 LTVVENNTKAVK
-810 GLESFLNTIAGNW
+810 SLESFLNTITGNW
-823 NLSNE
+823 DLSNE
-828 YNQVEKSKNDVN
+828 YNKVEKQDN
-840 NCFHHVLPFSVNYCA
+840 NVKCFHHVLPFSVNYCA
-855 KALPGVHYGHKDFA
+855 KALPGVNYMHKDFA
-869 PLKVLCKY
+869 GLKVLCKY
-877 ISSKYLLTTVREK
+877 LSSKYLLPTVREK

-916 VETFHAFDRSC
+916 VETFQAFDSAC
-927 DWVNNKKITLEELNE
+927 EWLNKKKITLEELNE
-942 AKLAIFQGIDHPVA
+942 AKLAIFQGLDHPIA

-982 NVKIEDILYV
+982 NVKINDILDV
-992 ANLYFSSKHFAKA
+992 ANLYFSNTNFSKA
-1005 LIGPANNAFG
+1005 LIGPANDNINSK
-1015 LETNWNV
+1015 ETWTV
-1022 TNHEDL
+1022 TNHEEL

>member
-1 MHLYKYIFYDL
+1 
-12 NKFFFPDLQNI
+12 
-23 LKMLRLSKVLNKN
+23 MLRLSKVLNKHN
-36 RGSYRGFS
+36 ANIRGLSILRT
-44 VLKSKTINNTDFK
+44 KTPNDTTVE
-57 VGQEIEGFTVKE
+57 VGQEIEGFVVKE
-69 VRPITDFQLTALRLE
+69 VRPVADFQLTALRLE
-84 HKKSGADYL
+84 HQKSGADYL
-93 HIDRNDT
+93 HIDRNDS

-105 VAFRTTPKHSNG
+105 VAFRTTPKQSNG

-202 KNVDDKSS
+202 KDVDDKNS

-230 QIYNEHFLNKILP
+230 QIYNEHFLNNILP
-243 TNTYGINS
+243 SNTYGINS

-258 PSLTHSDLVEFHDR
+258 PSLTHSDLVAFHHR

-289 ENHLQFLND
+289 ENHLKFLND
-298 TFLKNCASDL
+298 TFLKDCLADP
-308 SIKDET
+308 SIKVET
-314 KVPNEKHWTSPRRA
+314 KVPNEKRWTTSKRA
-328 HVSCRE
+328 HIACRE
-334 DPMIPKDKQSS
+334 EPMVPKDKQSS
-345 LSIGTLWSDIT
+345 LSIGTLWSDIN

-379 YKSLIEPNIG
+379 YKTLIEPNIG

-402 RDSFFAVGL
+402 RDTFFAVGL

-434 KEGFDERDID
+434 KEGFDNRDID

-463 QLLYGTLPIWN
+463 QLLYGTLPVWN
-474 HDGNVLDSMCVSEK
+474 HDGNILDSMCVSEK
-488 IDKFKNKL
+488 IDEFKKKL
-496 SDQPNYL
+496 SNQPNYL
-503 QSLVDKYLLNNKH
+503 QSLVDKYLLNNNH
-516 KLVMTMSPENNYEE
+516 KLVMTMSPENNFEE
-530 LRIENEE
+530 FRKENED
-537 KLLKEKLAPLTDSDK
+537 KLLKEKLALLSDVDK
-552 ENIYKQGLELRE
+552 ENIYVQGLNLRK
-564 QQDAVQDITCLPS
+564 QQDATQDVTCLPS

-590 PLQKEQI
+590 PLIRKNI

-616 SLINTSHLSNDLKNL
+616 SLINTSHLSHDLKTL
-631 IPLFCNVVTRMGTTS
+631 IPLFCNVVTRMGTKS

-658 STGGLHVSQSIID
+658 STGGLQVSQSIID
-671 SPRDIFNMKEAV
+671 SPKNLFDMKESV
-683 VLNSHCLDKNVDDM
+683 ILNSHCLDKNVDEM
-697 FDLWKQLFT
+697 FDLWKQIFT
-706 QVTFQ
+706 QVTFE
-711 DENRFKTLVQEE
+711 DENRFKTLLQEE

-754 ESYGGLQYVSSMK
+754 ETYSGLQYISTMK
-767 QIAQMKDLSPI
+767 KIAQIDDLLPI
-778 LKKLEDIGK
+778 LKKLEEIGTI
-787 QILNKNTMKCS
+787 ILNKNTMKCS
-798 LTVVDDNTQAIK
+798 LTIVENNSMAVK
-810 GLESFLNTIAGNW
+810 GLEGFLNTIAGNW
-823 NLSNE
+823 KQPND
-828 YNQVEKSKNDVN
+828 YNKIDKLDN
-840 NCFHHVLPFSVNYCA
+840 NAKCFHHVLPFSVNYCA
-855 KALPGVHYGHKDFA
+855 KALPGVHYAHKHFA

-877 ISSKYLLTTVREK
+877 ISSKYLLPTVREK

-900 STSGSIQM
+900 SMSGSIQM
-908 YSYRDPKP
+908 FSYRDPKP
-916 VETFHAFDRSC
+916 IETFEAFDGAC
-927 DWVNNKKITLEELNE
+927 NWVNSKKITIEELNE

-956 PMAKGNALFFYDM
+956 PMSKGNALFFNDM
-969 DEQIRQEHRNQIM
+969 DHQIRQKHRNQIM
-982 NVKIEDILYV
+982 NVKVEDLLNV
-992 ANLYFSSKHFAKA
+992 ANLYFSNTNFSKA
-1005 LIGPANNAFG
+1005 LIGPANNDIHSG
-1015 LETNWNV
+1015 TNWNV

>member
-1 MHLYKYIFYDL
+1 
-12 NKFFFPDLQNI
+12 
-23 LKMLRLSKVLNKN
+23 MLRLSKVLNKHRN
-36 RGSYRGFS
+36 NVRGFS
-44 VLKSKTINNTDFK
+44 VLKSKTSNSPGFE
-57 VGQEIEGFTVKE
+57 VGQELEGFIVKE
-69 VRPITDFQLTALRLE
+69 IRPIADFQLTALRLQ

-93 HIDRNDT
+93 HVDRNDS

-105 VAFRTTPKHSNG
+105 VAFRTTPKSSNG

-243 TNTYGINS
+243 SNTYGVNS

-258 PSLTHSDLVEFHDR
+258 PSLTHSDLVAFHKS

-289 ENHLQFLND
+289 ENHLHFLND
-298 TFLKNCASDL
+298 TFLKDCTTNV
-308 SIKDET
+308 SIKNES
-314 KVPNEKHWTSPRRA
+314 KVPNEKRWTSSKRA
-328 HVSCRE
+328 HVTCRE

-402 RDSFFAVGL
+402 KDSFFAVGL
-411 QGLNVSDFERVESI
+411 QGLSVSDFERVESI
-425 YEDTIKSAI
+425 YEETIKSVI
-434 KEGFDERDID
+434 NEGFDQRDID

-474 HDGNVLDSMCVSEK
+474 HDGNVLDSMCVSDK
-488 IDKFKNKL
+488 IDEFKKKL
-496 SDQPNYL
+496 SNQPNYL
-503 QSLVDKYLLNNKH
+503 QLLVDKYLLNNNH
-516 KLVMTMSPENNYEE
+516 KLIMTMSPEKNYEE
-530 LRIENEE
+530 LRKENEI
-537 KLLKEKLAPLTDSDK
+537 KLLKEKLASLSDTDKDH
-552 ENIYKQGLELRE
+552 IYKQGLELQQ
-564 QQDAVQDITCLPS
+564 QQDAVQDVTCLPS
-577 LSLNDLKKTTDSV
+577 LSLNDLKKTIDPV
-590 PLQKEQI
+590 PFKKESM
-597 NNTPVF
+597 NKTPVF

-611 VTYFR
+611 VTYFK
-616 SLINTSHLSNDLKNL
+616 SLLNTSHLPENLKNL

-646 MDFRQFDQLVRK
+646 MDFRHFDQLVKK
-658 STGGLHVSQSIID
+658 STGGLQVSHSIID
-671 SPRDIFNMKEAV
+671 SPRTLFNMKESII
-683 VLNSHCLDKNVDDM
+683 LTSHCLDKNVDDM
-697 FDLWKQLFT
+697 FDLWKLIFT
-706 QVTFQ
+706 QATFQ
-711 DENRFKTLVQEE
+711 DENRFKTLIQEE

-767 QIAQMKDLSPI
+767 KIAQMEDLSLI
-778 LKKLEDIGK
+778 LKKLEEIGK
-787 QILNKNTMKCS
+787 NILNKNTMKCS
-798 LTVVDDNTQAIK
+798 MTIVENNTKAVK
-810 GLESFLNTIAGNW
+810 GLESFLNTITGNW
-823 NLSNE
+823 ELSNE
-828 YNQVEKSKNDVN
+828 YNKVEKQDN
-840 NCFHHVLPFSVNYCA
+840 NVQCFHHVLPFSVNYCA
-855 KALPGVHYGHKDFA
+855 KALPGVNYTHKDFA

-877 ISSKYLLTTVREK
+877 LSSKYLLPTVREK

-900 STSGSIQM
+900 SASGSIQM

-916 VETFHAFDRSC
+916 VETFQAFDSAC
-927 DWVNNKKITLEELNE
+927 EWLNKKKITLEELNE
-942 AKLAIFQGIDHPVA
+942 AKLAIFQGLDHPVA

-982 NVKIEDILYV
+982 DVKIDDILNV
-992 ANLYFSSKHFAKA
+992 ANLYFSNTNFSKA
-1005 LIGPANNAFG
+1005 LIGPANDNINFEG
-1015 LETNWNV
+1015 NWTV

>member
-1 MHLYKYIFYDL
+1 
-12 NKFFFPDLQNI
+12 
-23 LKMLRLSKVLNKN
+23 MLRLSKALNKYN
-36 RGSYRGFS
+36 ANIRGLSTLRT
-44 VLKSKTINNTDFK
+44 KTPNDTTVE
-57 VGQEIEGFTVKE
+57 VGQEIEGFVVKE
-69 VRPITDFQLTALRLE
+69 IRPVADFQLTALRLE
-84 HKKSGADYL
+84 HQKSGADYL
-93 HIDRNDT
+93 HIDRNDS

-105 VAFRTTPKHSNG
+105 VAFRTTPKQSNG

-202 KNVDDKSS
+202 KDVDDKNS

-230 QIYNEHFLNKILP
+230 QIYNEHFLNNILP
-243 TNTYGINS
+243 SNTYGINS

-258 PSLTHSDLVEFHDR
+258 PSLTHSDLVAFHHR

-284 GNFNL
+284 GNFSL
-289 ENHLQFLND
+289 ENHLKFLND
-298 TFLKNCASDL
+298 TFLKDCLADP

-314 KVPNEKHWTSPRRA
+314 KVPNEKRWTTSKRA
-328 HVSCRE
+328 HIACRE
-334 DPMIPKDKQSS
+334 DPMVPKDKQSS
-345 LSIGTLWSDIT
+345 LSIGTLWSDIN

-379 YKSLIEPNIG
+379 YKTLIEPNIG

-402 RDSFFAVGL
+402 RDTFFAVGL

-425 YEDTIKSAI
+425 YEDTIKSVI
-434 KEGFDERDID
+434 KEGFDNRDID

-463 QLLYGTLPIWN
+463 QLLYGTLPVWN
-474 HDGNVLDSMCVSEK
+474 HDGNILDSMCVSEK
-488 IDKFKNKL
+488 IDEFKKKL
-496 SDQPNYL
+496 SNQPNYL
-503 QSLVDKYLLNNKH
+503 QSLVDKYLLNNNH
-516 KLVMTMSPENNYEE
+516 KLVMTMSPENNFEE
-530 LRIENEE
+530 FRKENED
-537 KLLKEKLAPLTDSDK
+537 KLLKEKLALLSDVDK
-552 ENIYKQGLELRE
+552 ENIYVQGLNLRK
-564 QQDAVQDITCLPS
+564 QQDATQDVTCLPS
-577 LSLNDLKKTTDSV
+577 LSLDDLKKTTDSV
-590 PLQKEQI
+590 PLIRKNI
-597 NNTPVF
+597 SSTPVF

-616 SLINTSHLSNDLKNL
+616 SLINTSHLSHDLKTL
-631 IPLFCNVVTRMGTTS
+631 IPLFCNVVTRMGTKS

-658 STGGLHVSQSIID
+658 STGGLQVSQSIID
-671 SPRDIFNMKEAV
+671 SPKNLFDMKESV
-683 VLNSHCLDKNVDDM
+683 ILNSHCLDKNVDEM
-697 FDLWKQLFT
+697 FDLWKQIFT
-706 QVTFQ
+706 QVTFE
-711 DENRFKTLVQEE
+711 DENRFKTLLQEE
-723 ASSLANSIS
+723 TSSLANSIS

-754 ESYGGLQYVSSMK
+754 ETYGGLQYVSTMK
-767 QIAQMKDLSPI
+767 KIAQIDDLLPI
-778 LKKLEDIGK
+778 LKKLEEIGTE
-787 QILNKNTMKCS
+787 ILNKSTMKCS
-798 LTVVDDNTQAIK
+798 LTIVENNSMAVK
-810 GLESFLNTIAGNW
+810 GLEGFLNTIAGNW
-823 NLSNE
+823 EQPND
-828 YNQVEKSKNDVN
+828 YNKIDKLDN
-840 NCFHHVLPFSVNYCA
+840 NAKCFHHVLPFSVNYCA
-855 KALPGVHYGHKDFA
+855 KALPGVHYAHKHFA

-877 ISSKYLLTTVREK
+877 ISSKYLLPTVREK

-900 STSGSIQM
+900 SMSGSIQM
-908 YSYRDPKP
+908 FSYRDPKP
-916 VETFHAFDRSC
+916 IETFEAFDGVC
-927 DWVNNKKITLEELNE
+927 NWVNSKKITIEELNE

-956 PMAKGNALFFYDM
+956 PMSKGNALFFNDM
-969 DEQIRQEHRNQIM
+969 DHQIRQEHRNQIM
-982 NVKIEDILYV
+982 NVKVEDLLNV
-992 ANLYFSSKHFAKA
+992 ANLYFSNTNFSKA
-1005 LIGPANNAFG
+1005 LIGPANNDIHS
-1015 LETNWNV
+1015 ETNWNV

>member
-1 MHLYKYIFYDL
+1 
-12 NKFFFPDLQNI
+12 
-23 LKMLRLSKVLNKN
+23 MLRLSKTLNKHSAN
-36 RGSYRGFS
+36 IRGLS
-44 VLKSKTINNTDFK
+44 VLRTKTPNDTIFK
-57 VGQEIEGFTVKE
+57 VGQVVEGFVVKE
-69 VRPITDFQLTALRLE
+69 IRPITDFQLTALRLE
-84 HKKSGADYL
+84 HQKSGADYL

-105 VAFRTTPKHSNG
+105 VAFRTTPKQSNG

-128 GSKKFPCRDP
+128 GSRKFPCRDP

-202 KNVDDKSS
+202 KDVDDKSS

-230 QIYNEHFLNKILP
+230 QIYNEHFLNYILP
-243 TNTYGINS
+243 SNTYGINS

-258 PSLTHSDLVEFHDR
+258 PSLTHSDLVAFHRR

-289 ENHLQFLND
+289 ENHLRFLND
-298 TFLKNCASDL
+298 TFLKDCSADP

-314 KVPNEKHWTSPRRA
+314 MVPNEKHWTTSKRA
-328 HVSCRE
+328 HVACRE
-334 DPMIPKDKQSS
+334 DPMVPKDKQSS

-379 YKSLIEPNIG
+379 YKALIEPNIG

-402 RDSFFAVGL
+402 KDSFFAVGL
-411 QGLNVSDFERVESI
+411 QGLNTSDFERVESI
-425 YEDTIKSAI
+425 YEDTIKSVI
-434 KEGFDERDID
+434 TEGFDNRDID

-474 HDGNVLDSMCVSEK
+474 HDGNILDSMCVSDK
-488 IDKFKNKL
+488 IDEFKKQL
-496 SDQPNYL
+496 SNQPNYL
-503 QSLVDKYLLNNKH
+503 QSLVDKYLLNNNH
-516 KLVMTMSPENNYEE
+516 KLVMTMSPADNFEE
-530 LRIENEE
+530 LRKENEE
-537 KLLKEKLAPLTDSDK
+537 KLLKEKLSTLSDADK
-552 ENIYKQGLELRE
+552 ENIYQQGLELRK
-564 QQDAVQDITCLPS
+564 QQDATQDVTCLPS
-577 LSLNDLKKTTDSV
+577 LSINDLKKTTDSV
-590 PLQKEQI
+590 PFIMENI
-597 NNTPVF
+597 NKTPVF

-616 SLINTSHLSNDLKNL
+616 GLINTSHLPDDLKTL
-631 IPLFCNVVTRMGTTS
+631 IPLFCNVVTRMGTKS

-671 SPRDIFNMKEAV
+671 SPRNLFNMKESV
-683 VLNSHCLDKNVDDM
+683 ILNSHCLDKNVDEM
-697 FDLWKQLFT
+697 FDLWKQIFT
-706 QVTFQ
+706 QVTFE
-711 DENRFKTLVQEE
+711 DENRFKTLIQEE
-723 ASSLANSIS
+723 ASSFANSIS

-754 ESYGGLQYVSSMK
+754 EAYGGLQYISEMK
-767 QIAQMKDLSPI
+767 KIAQIDDLKPI
-778 LKKLEDIGK
+778 LKKLEKISE

-798 LTVVDDNTQAIK
+798 LTIVDDNSTAVK
-810 GLESFLNTIAGNW
+810 GLESFLNIIRGNW
-823 NLSNE
+823 DQSNE
-828 YNQVEKSKNDVN
+828 YNKIDKQDNDIK
-840 NCFHHVLPFSVNYCA
+840 CFHHVLPFSVNYCA
-855 KALPGVHYGHKDFA
+855 KALPGVHYAHKDFA

-877 ISSKYLLTTVREK
+877 VSSKYLLPTVREK

-900 STSGSIQM
+900 STSGSIQLF
-908 YSYRDPKP
+908 SYRDPKP
-916 VETFHAFDRSC
+916 IETFEAFDSVC
-927 DWVNNKKITLEELNE
+927 NWVNKRNITIEELNE

-956 PMAKGNALFFYDM
+956 PMSKGNALFFNDM
-969 DEQIRQEHRNQIM
+969 DQQIRQQHRNQIM
-982 NVKIEDILYV
+982 NVKIDDLINV
-992 ANLYFSSKHFAKA
+992 ANLYFSNTNFAKA
-1005 LIGPANNAFG
+1005 LIGPANNDIHFG
-1015 LETNWNV
+1015 TNWKV

>member
-1 MHLYKYIFYDL
+1 
-12 NKFFFPDLQNI
+12 
-23 LKMLRLSKVLNKN
+23 MLRLSKVLNKQRASIRN
-36 RGSYRGFS
+36 LS
-44 VLKSKTINNTDFK
+44 VLQTKTCNNSSFQ
-57 VGQEIEGFTVKE
+57 VGQEIEGFVVKE
-69 VRPITDFQLTALRLE
+69 IRHISDFQLTALHLQ
-84 HKKSGADYL
+84 HQKSAADYL
-93 HIDRNDT
+93 HIDRKDT

-128 GSKKFPCRDP
+128 GSHKFPCRDP

-202 KNVDDKSS
+202 KNVDDRNS

-230 QIYNEHFLNKILP
+230 QIYNEHFLNNILP
-243 TNTYGINS
+243 SNTYGVNS
-251 GGDPNVI
+251 GGDPSII
-258 PSLTHSDLVEFHDR
+258 PSLTHTDLVAFHDR

-284 GNFNL
+284 GTFNL
-289 ENHLQFLND
+289 EKHLQFLND
-298 TFLKNCASDL
+298 TVLKNYSADL
-308 SIKDET
+308 SIKNES
-314 KVPNEKHWTSPRRA
+314 KVPNESRWTLPKRKHIT
-328 HVSCRE
+328 CRE

-356 NTQETFELAI
+356 NTQDTFELAI

-379 YKSLIEPNIG
+379 YKALIEPNIG
-389 TDFSAATGFTDQT
+389 TDFSSATGFTDQT
-402 RDSFFAVGL
+402 RDTFFAVGL
-411 QGLNVSDFERVESI
+411 QGINESDFERVESI
-425 YEDTIKSAI
+425 YENTIKSII
-434 KEGFDERDID
+434 KEGFDKQDID

-463 QLLYGTLPIWN
+463 HLLYGILPIWN
-474 HDGNVLDSMCVSEK
+474 HDGNIIDSMCVSEK
-488 IDKFKNKL
+488 IDEFKKKL
-496 SDQPNYL
+496 INQPNYL
-503 QSLVDKYLLNNKH
+503 ESLVETFLLNNKH
-516 KLVMTMSPENNYEE
+516 KLVITMSPQNNYEE
-530 LRIENEE
+530 LRKKNEE
-537 KLLKEKLAPLTDSDK
+537 KLLKEKLASLSDADK
-552 ENIYKQGLELRE
+552 DNIYQQGLELRQ

-577 LSLNDLKKTTDSV
+577 LSLDDLKKTTDSV
-590 PLQKEQI
+590 PLKRENI
-597 NNTPVF
+597 HNTPVF

-611 VTYFR
+611 VTYFK
-616 SLINTSHLSNDLKNL
+616 SLLNTSHFSHDLKNL
-631 IPLFCNVVTRMGTTS
+631 IPLFCNVVTRMGTKS

-658 STGGLHVSQSIID
+658 STGGLNISQGIID
-671 SPRDIFNMKEAV
+671 SPRDLYNMKETII
-683 VLNSHCLDKNVDDM
+683 LNSHCLDKNVNEM
-697 FDLWKQLFT
+697 FDLWKQIFSE
-706 QVTFQ
+706 VTFEN
-711 DENRFKTLVQEE
+711 ENRFKTLIQEE

-767 QIAQMKDLSPI
+767 RIAQMKDLSPI
-778 LKKLEDIGK
+778 LKKLEKISE

-798 LTVVDDNTQAIK
+798 LTITEDNSKAIN
-810 GLESFLNTIAGNW
+810 GLENFLNSTSGNW
-823 NLSNE
+823 NLSKE
-828 YNQVEKSKNDVN
+828 YNTFENSDNDVK
-840 NCFHHVLPFSVNYCA
+840 CFHHVLPFSVNYCA
-855 KALPGVHYGHKDFA
+855 KALPGVHYTHKHFA

-877 ISSKYLLTTVREK
+877 MSSKYLLPTVREK
-890 NGAYGSGASL
+890 NGAYGSGASI
-900 STSGSIQM
+900 SSSGSIQM

-916 VETFHAFDRSC
+916 VETFQAFDNAC
-927 DWVNNKKITLEELNE
+927 NWVNKKKITLEELNE

-956 PMAKGNALFFYDM
+956 PMAKGNGLFIYDM
-969 DEQIRQEHRNQIM
+969 DQQIKQEHRNQIM
-982 NVKIEDILYV
+982 NVTIDDILNV
-992 ANLYFSSKHFAKA
+992 ANLYFSNSNFAKA
-1005 LIGPANNAFG
+1005 LIGPENNEINSVAK
-1015 LETNWNV
+1015 WNV

>member
-1 MHLYKYIFYDL
+1 
-12 NKFFFPDLQNI
+12 
-23 LKMLRLSKVLNKN
+23 MLRLSKALNKQRSNIRGLSVLNT
-36 RGSYRGFS
+36 
-44 VLKSKTINNTDFK
+44 KTTNNNSFE
-57 VGQEIEGFTVKE
+57 VGQEVEGFVVQE
-69 VRPITDFQLTALRLE
+69 VRPINDFQLTALRLQ
-84 HKKSGADYL
+84 HRKSGADYL

-105 VAFRTTPKHSNG
+105 VAFRTTPKYSNG

-128 GSKKFPCRDP
+128 GSRKFPCRDP

-167 NQSDYYNLMSV
+167 NKSDYYNLMSV

-202 KNVDDKSS
+202 KNVDDKNS

-230 QIYNEHFLNKILP
+230 QIYNEHFLNNILP
-243 TNTYGINS
+243 SNTYGVNS
-251 GGDPNVI
+251 GGDPMVI
-258 PSLTHSDLVEFHDR
+258 PSLTYSELIDFHDR

-289 ENHLQFLND
+289 ENHLQYLND
-298 TFLKNCASDL
+298 TFLKNCTANST
-308 SIKDET
+308 IKNET
-314 KVPNEKHWTSPRRA
+314 KVPNEKLWLSSKRT
-328 HVSCRE
+328 HVTCKE

-356 NTQETFELAI
+356 NIQETFELAI

-402 RDSFFAVGL
+402 RDTFFAVGL
-411 QGLNVSDFERVESI
+411 QGLNESDFERVESI
-425 YEDTIKSAI
+425 YNDTIKSVI
-434 KEGFDERDID
+434 TEGFDRRDID

-474 HDGNVLDSMCVSEK
+474 HDGNILDSMCVGEK
-488 IDKFKNKL
+488 IEEFKKKL
-496 SDQPNYL
+496 TNQPNYL
-503 QSLVDKYLLNNKH
+503 QLLVDRYLLNNTH
-516 KLVMTMSPENNYEE
+516 KLIITMSPENNYEE
-530 LRIENEE
+530 LRKENEE
-537 KLLKEKLAPLTDSDK
+537 KILQEKLSLLSNKDIDH
-552 ENIYKQGLELRE
+552 IYIQGLELRQ
-564 QQDAVQDITCLPS
+564 QQDKIQDVTCLPS
-577 LSLNDLKKTTDSV
+577 LSLNDLKKTTDTV
-590 PLQKEQI
+590 ALNRKNI

-616 SLINTSHLSNDLKNL
+616 SLLNTAHLSGDLKNL
-631 IPLFCNVVTRMGTTS
+631 IPLFCNVVTRMGTES
-646 MDFRQFDQLVRK
+646 MDFRQFDQMVRK
-658 STGGLHVSQSIID
+658 STGGLHVSQAIID
-671 SPRDIFNMKEAV
+671 SPKNLLNMKENV
-683 VLNSHCLDKNVDDM
+683 ILNSHCLDKNVNEM
-697 FDLWKQLFT
+697 FDLWKQIFT

-711 DENRFKTLVQEE
+711 NENRFKTLVQEE

-740 LCATAG
+740 LCATSN
-746 INPIDAQR
+746 INPVDALR

-767 QIAQMKDLSPI
+767 KIAQMDDLSTI
-778 LKKLEDIGK
+778 VKKLEEISK

-798 LTVVDDNTQAIK
+798 LTIVDDNTEAVK
-810 GLESFLNTIAGNW
+810 GLDSFLNTVAGKW
-823 NLSNE
+823 NLSSE
-828 YNQVEKSKNDVN
+828 YNEVKKQDNNIKSV
-840 NCFHHVLPFSVNYCA
+840 HHVLPFSVNYCA
-855 KALPGVHYGHKDFA
+855 KALPGVHYVHKDFA

-877 ISSKYLLTTVREK
+877 MSSKYLLPTVREK
-890 NGAYGSGASL
+890 NGAYGSGVSL
-900 STSGSIQM
+900 SNSGSIQM

-916 VETFHAFDRSC
+916 VETFQAFDSAL
-927 DWVNNKKITLEELNE
+927 DWINKKKITLEELNE

-982 NVKIEDILYV
+982 NVKIDDILNV
-992 ANLYFSSKHFAKA
+992 ANLYFSNSSTAKA
-1005 LIGPANNAFG
+1005 LIGPANNDIHS
-1015 LETNWNV
+1015 ETTWNV
-1022 TNHEDL
+1022 TYHDDL

>member
-1 MHLYKYIFYDL
+1 
-12 NKFFFPDLQNI
+12 
-23 LKMLRLSKVLNKN
+23 MLRLSKALKKHGTNI
-36 RGSYRGFS
+36 RGFS
-44 VLKSKTINNTDFK
+44 VLKTKTPYDTIFK
-57 VGQEIEGFTVKE
+57 VGQEIEGFVVKE
-69 VRPITDFQLTALRLE
+69 VRPVADFQLTALRLE
-84 HKKSGADYL
+84 HQKSGADYL

-105 VAFRTTPKHSNG
+105 VAFRTTPKQSNG

-167 NQSDYYNLMSV
+167 NQSDYYNLMAV

-202 KNVDDKSS
+202 KDVDDKNS

-230 QIYNEHFLNKILP
+230 QIYNEHFLNNILP
-243 TNTYGINS
+243 SNTYGINS

-258 PSLTHSDLVEFHDR
+258 PSLTHSDLVAFHHR

-289 ENHLQFLND
+289 ENHLRFLND
-298 TFLKNCASDL
+298 TFLKDCLADP
-308 SIKDET
+308 SIKNET
-314 KVPNEKHWTSPRRA
+314 KVPNEKRWATSKRA
-328 HVSCRE
+328 HVACRE
-334 DPMIPKDKQSS
+334 DPMVPKDKQSS

-379 YKSLIEPNIG
+379 YKTLIEPNIG

-411 QGLNVSDFERVESI
+411 QGLNISDFERVESI
-425 YEDTIKSAI
+425 YEDTIKSI
-434 KEGFDERDID
+434 INEGFDNRDID

-474 HDGNVLDSMCVSEK
+474 HDGNILDSMCVSEK
-488 IDKFKNKL
+488 IDEFKKKL
-496 SDQPNYL
+496 SNHPNYL
-503 QSLVDKYLLNNKH
+503 QSLVDKYLLNNNH
-516 KLVMTMSPENNYEE
+516 KLVMTMSPENSFEE
-530 LRIENEE
+530 LRKENED
-537 KLLKEKLAPLTDSDK
+537 KLLKEKLTHLSEADK
-552 ENIYKQGLELRE
+552 ENIYVQGLDLRK
-564 QQDAVQDITCLPS
+564 QQDATQDVTCLPS

-590 PLQKEQI
+590 PLIKENI

-616 SLINTSHLSNDLKNL
+616 SLINTSHLSDDLKTL
-631 IPLFCNVVTRMGTTS
+631 IPLFCNIVTRMGTKS

-658 STGGLHVSQSIID
+658 STGGLQVSQSIID
-671 SPRDIFNMKEAV
+671 SPINLFNMKESII
-683 VLNSHCLDKNVDDM
+683 LNSHCLDKNVDEM
-697 FDLWKQLFT
+697 FDLWKQIFT
-706 QVTFQ
+706 QVTFE
-711 DENRFKTLVQEE
+711 DENRFKTLLQEE

-754 ESYGGLQYVSSMK
+754 ETYGGLQYVSTMK
-767 QIAQMKDLSPI
+767 KIAQIDDLTPI
-778 LKKLEDIGK
+778 LKKLEAIGTK
-787 QILNKNTMKCS
+787 ILNKNTMKCS
-798 LTVVDDNTQAIK
+798 LTIVENNSTAVK
-810 GLESFLNTIAGNW
+810 GLEGFLNTIVGNW
-823 NLSNE
+823 NQSNE
-828 YNQVEKSKNDVN
+828 YNKIDKQDDNVK
-840 NCFHHVLPFSVNYCA
+840 CFHHVLPFSVNYCA
-855 KALPGVHYGHKDFA
+855 KALPGVHYVHKDFA

-877 ISSKYLLTTVREK
+877 ISSKYLLPTVREK

-900 STSGSIQM
+900 SMSGSIQM
-908 YSYRDPKP
+908 FSYRDPKP
-916 VETFHAFDRSC
+916 IETFEAFDGAC
-927 DWVNNKKITLEELNE
+927 NWVNNRKITIEELNE

-956 PMAKGNALFFYDM
+956 PMSKGNALFFNDM
-969 DEQIRQEHRNQIM
+969 DQQIRQEHRNQIM
-982 NVKIEDILYV
+982 NVKIEDLVNV
-992 ANLYFSSKHFAKA
+992 ANLYFSNTNFAKA
-1005 LIGPANNAFG
+1005 LIGPANSDIHSG
-1015 LETNWNV
+1015 TNWNV

>member
-1 MHLYKYIFYDL
+1 MI
-12 NKFFFPDLQNI
+12 NKQRASIRNL
-23 LKMLRLSKVLNKN
+23 
-36 RGSYRGFS
+36 S
-44 VLKSKTINNTDFK
+44 VLQTKTSNSSSFQ
-57 VGQEIEGFTVKE
+57 VGQEIEGFVVKE
-69 VRPITDFQLTALRLE
+69 IRPVTDFQLTALRLQ
-84 HKKSGADYL
+84 HQKSGADYL

-105 VAFRTTPKHSNG
+105 VAFRTTPKYSNG

-128 GSKKFPCRDP
+128 GSKKYPCRDP

-230 QIYNEHFLNKILP
+230 QIYNEHFLNYILP
-243 TNTYGINS
+243 SNTYGVNS
-251 GGDPNVI
+251 GGDPSII
-258 PSLTHSDLVEFHDR
+258 PSLTHADLVAFHDR

-298 TFLKNCASDL
+298 TFLKNCSADL
-308 SIKDET
+308 SIKDES
-314 KVPNEKHWTSPRRA
+314 KVPNESRWTLPKRKHVT
-328 HVSCRE
+328 CRE

-356 NTQETFELAI
+356 NTQDTFELAI

-379 YKSLIEPNIG
+379 YKALIEPNIG
-389 TDFSAATGFTDQT
+389 TDFSSATGFTDQT
-402 RDSFFAVGL
+402 RDTFFAVGL
-411 QGLNVSDFERVESI
+411 QGLNESDFDCVESI
-425 YEDTIKSAI
+425 YENTLKSII
-434 KEGFDERDID
+434 KEGFDKRDID

-463 QLLYGTLPIWN
+463 HLLYGILPIWN
-474 HDGNVLDSMCVSEK
+474 HDGNITDSMCVSEK
-488 IDKFKNKL
+488 IEKFKEKL
-496 SDQPNYL
+496 TNQPKYL
-503 QSLVDKYLLNNKH
+503 ESLVEKYLLNNKH
-516 KLVMTMSPENNYEE
+516 KLVITMSPENNYEDI
-530 LRIENEE
+530 RKENEE
-537 KLLKEKLAPLTDSDK
+537 KLLKEKLALLSDVEK
-552 ENIYKQGLELRE
+552 DNIYQQGLELRQ

-577 LSLNDLKKTTDSV
+577 LSLDDLKKTTDSV
-590 PLQKEQI
+590 PLQKEII
-597 NNTPVF
+597 NNAPVF

-611 VTYFR
+611 VTYFK
-616 SLINTSHLSNDLKNL
+616 SLINTSHLSHDQKNL
-631 IPLFCNVVTRMGTTS
+631 IPLFCNVVTRMGTKS

-658 STGGLHVSQSIID
+658 STGGLSMSQGIID
-671 SPRDIFNMKEAV
+671 SPRNLYNMKETV
-683 VLNSHCLDKNVDDM
+683 VLNSHCLDKNVNEM
-697 FDLWKQLFT
+697 FDLWKQIFSE
-706 QVTFQ
+706 VTFQ
-711 DENRFKTLVQEE
+711 DENRFKTLIQEE

-746 INPIDAQR
+746 INPIDALR

-767 QIAQMKDLSPI
+767 KIAQTEDLSPI
-778 LKKLEDIGK
+778 LKELQNISE

-798 LTVVDDNTQAIK
+798 LTITEENSKAVN
-810 GLESFLNTIAGNW
+810 GLESFLNTISGNW

-828 YNQVEKSKNDVN
+828 YSTVEKQDNDVK
-840 NCFHHVLPFSVNYCA
+840 CFHHVLPFSVNYCA
-855 KALPGVHYGHKDFA
+855 KALPGVHYTHKDYA

-877 ISSKYLLTTVREK
+877 MSSKYLLPTVREK
-890 NGAYGSGASL
+890 NGAYGSGASI
-900 STSGSIQM
+900 SSSGSIQM
-908 YSYRDPKP
+908 FSYRDPKP
-916 VETFHAFDRSC
+916 VETFQAFDHAC
-927 DWVNNKKITLEELNE
+927 DWVNKKKITVEELNE

-956 PMAKGNALFFYDM
+956 PMAKGNALFLYDM
-969 DEQIRQEHRNQIM
+969 DQLIKQEHRNQIM
-982 NVKIEDILYV
+982 NVKIDDILNV
-992 ANLYFSSKHFAKA
+992 ANSYFSNSNFAKA
-1005 LIGPANNAFG
+1005 LIGPANNDIHSV
-1015 LETNWNV
+1015 TKWSI

>member
-1 MHLYKYIFYDL
+1 
-12 NKFFFPDLQNI
+12 
-23 LKMLRLSKVLNKN
+23 MLRLSKALNKHRKN
-36 RGSYRGFS
+36 FRGLSI
-44 VLKSKTINNTDFK
+44 LQTKTTNTNSFQ
-57 VGQEIEGFTVKE
+57 VGQEIEGFIVQE
-69 VRPITDFQLTALRLE
+69 VRPINDFQLTALRLQ
-84 HKKSGADYL
+84 HQKSGADYL

-167 NQSDYYNLMSV
+167 NLSDYYNLMSV

-202 KNVDDKSS
+202 KDVDDKNS

-230 QIYNEHFLNKILP
+230 QIYNEHFLNNILP
-243 TNTYGINS
+243 SNTYGVNS
-251 GGDPNVI
+251 GGDPMVI
-258 PSLTHSDLVEFHDR
+258 PSLTYNDLVAFHNR

-289 ENHLQFLND
+289 ENHLKFLNN
-298 TFLKNCASDL
+298 TFLKNCTLDST
-308 SIKDET
+308 IQDET
-314 KVPNEKHWTSPRRA
+314 KVPNENRWLSSKRT
-328 HVSCRE
+328 HVTCKE
-334 DPMIPKDKQSS
+334 DPMIPKDRQSS

-402 RDSFFAVGL
+402 RDTFFAVGL
-411 QGLNVSDFERVESI
+411 QGINESDFERVESI
-425 YEDTIKSAI
+425 YEDTIKSVI
-434 KEGFDERDID
+434 KDGFDRRDID

-474 HDGNVLDSMCVSEK
+474 HGGNVLSSMCVGEK
-488 IDKFKNKL
+488 IEEFKKKL
-496 SDQPNYL
+496 TNRPNYL
-503 QSLVDKYLLNNKH
+503 QSLVDRYLLNNKH
-516 KLVMTMSPENNYEE
+516 KLVITMSPENNYEE
-530 LRIENEE
+530 LRKENEE
-537 KLLKEKLAPLTDSDK
+537 KLLKQKLDSLSSVDK
-552 ENIYKQGLELRE
+552 DNIYLQGLELRK
-564 QQDAVQDITCLPS
+564 QQDAIQDVTCLPS
-577 LSLNDLKKTTDSV
+577 LSLNDLKKTTDSITFDRKHV
-590 PLQKEQI
+590 

-603 IFPQPTNQ
+603 IFPQPTNR

-616 SLINTSHLSNDLKNL
+616 SLLNTSHLSDNLKNL
-631 IPLFCNVVTRMGTTS
+631 IPLFCNVVTRMGIES
-646 MDFRQFDQLVRK
+646 MDFRQFDQLVKK
-658 STGGLHVSQSIID
+658 STGGLHVSQAIID
-671 SPRDIFNMKEAV
+671 SPRNLLNMKESII
-683 VLNSHCLDKNVDDM
+683 LNSHCLDSNVNEM
-697 FDLWKQLFT
+697 FELWKKIFT

-711 DENRFKTLVQEE
+711 NQNRFKTLVQEE

-740 LCATAG
+740 LCATAI
-746 INPIDAQR
+746 INPVDARR
-754 ESYGGLQYVSSMK
+754 ELYGGLQYVSYMK
-767 QIAQMKDLSPI
+767 KISQMEDLSPI
-778 LKKLEDIGK
+778 MKNLVKLSE
-787 QILNKNTMKCS
+787 QVLNKNTMKCS
-798 LTVVDDNTQAIK
+798 LTVVDDNIEAAK
-810 GLESFLNTIAGNW
+810 GLESFLNTIAGKW
-823 NLSNE
+823 NLLSE
-828 YNQVEKSKNDVN
+828 YNKVEKQDN
-840 NCFHHVLPFSVNYCA
+840 NVKCVHHVLPFSVNYCA
-855 KALPGVHYGHKDFA
+855 KALPGVQYTHKDFA
-869 PLKVLCKY
+869 PLKILCKY
-877 ISSKYLLTTVREK
+877 MSSKYLLPTVREK
-890 NGAYGSGASL
+890 NGAYGSGVAL
-900 STSGSIQM
+900 SNSGCIQM

-916 VETFHAFDRSC
+916 VETFKAFDSALE
-927 DWVNNKKITLEELNE
+927 WVNKKKITLEELNE
-942 AKLAIFQGIDHPVA
+942 AKLAIFQGIDQPVA

-982 NVKIEDILYV
+982 NVKIDDILNV
-992 ANLYFSSKHFAKA
+992 ANLYFSNTNTAKA
-1005 LIGPANNAFG
+1005 LIGPANNG
-1015 LETNWNV
+1015 LSSETIWKV
-1022 TNHEDL
+1022 SKHEDL

>member
-1 MHLYKYIFYDL
+1 
-12 NKFFFPDLQNI
+12 
-23 LKMLRLSKVLNKN
+23 MLRLSKVLNKHRN
-36 RGSYRGFS
+36 NIRSLTVFNT
-44 VLKSKTINNTDFK
+44 KTTYNTSFQ
-57 VGQEIEGFTVKE
+57 VGQEIEGFVVKE
-69 VRPITDFQLTALRLE
+69 IKSITDFQLTAICLQ
-84 HKKSGADYL
+84 HKNSGADYL
-93 HIDRNDT
+93 HIDKNDT

-188 RESDFRQEGWRLEH
+188 RESDFRQEGWRLEY

-230 QIYNEHFLNKILP
+230 QIYNEHFLNCILP
-243 TNTYGINS
+243 SNTYGVNS
-251 GGDPNVI
+251 GGDPMVI
-258 PSLTHSDLVEFHDR
+258 PSLTHSDLVTFHNR

-289 ENHLQFLND
+289 EDHLRYLND
-298 TFLKNCASDL
+298 TFLKDCTLDL

-314 KVPNEKHWTSPRRA
+314 KVPKEKPWTSSRRA
-328 HVSCRE
+328 HVACRE
-334 DPMIPKDKQSS
+334 DPMMSKDKQSS
-345 LSIGTLWSDIT
+345 ISIGTLWSDIT
-356 NTQETFELAI
+356 NIQETFELAI

-379 YKSLIEPNIG
+379 YKNLIEPNIG

-402 RDSFFAVGL
+402 RDTFFAVGL
-411 QGLNVSDFERVESI
+411 QGLNVSDFEHVESI
-425 YEDTIKSAI
+425 YNNTIKSVI
-434 KEGFDERDID
+434 KEGFDMRDID

-451 LSMRHQTSNFGL
+451 LSMRHQASNFGL
-463 QLLYGTLPIWN
+463 QLLYGILPIWN
-474 HDGNVLDSMCVSEK
+474 HDGNILDSMCVSEK
-488 IDKFKNKL
+488 INKFKIKL
-496 SDQPNYL
+496 SNNPNYL
-503 QSLVDKYLLNNKH
+503 QLLVDKYLLNNKH
-516 KLVMTMSPENNYEE
+516 KLIMTMSPENNYED
-530 LRIENEE
+530 LRKENEE
-537 KLLKEKLAPLTDSDK
+537 KLLKEKLAPLSDADK
-552 ENIYKQGLELRE
+552 NNIYQQGQQLRQ
-564 QQDAVQDITCLPS
+564 QQDAIQDITCLPS
-577 LSLNDLKKTTDSV
+577 LSLEDLKKTTDLV
-590 PLQKEQI
+590 PLKKENI

-603 IFPQPTNQ
+603 IFPQPTNH
-611 VTYFR
+611 VTYFK
-616 SLINTSHLSNDLKNL
+616 SLLNTSHLSNDLKNL
-631 IPLFCNVVTRMGTTS
+631 IPLFCNVVTRMGTKS

-671 SPRDIFNMKEAV
+671 SPTNLFNMKDTII
-683 VLNSHCLDKNVDDM
+683 LNSHCLDKNVNDM
-697 FDLWKQLFT
+697 FDLWKQIFT
-706 QVTFQ
+706 QVIFQ
-711 DENRFKTLVQEE
+711 DKNRFKTLIQEE

-740 LCATAG
+740 LCATAS

-754 ESYGGLQYVSSMK
+754 EAYGGLQYVSYMK
-767 QIAQMKDLSPI
+767 QIAQMENLSPI
-778 LKKLEDIGK
+778 LKKLEEISEHM
-787 QILNKNTMKCS
+787 LNKNTMKCS
-798 LTVVDDNTQAIK
+798 LTIVNDNSKAVK
-810 GLESFLNTIAGNW
+810 SLESFLHDIAGNW

-828 YNQVEKSKNDVN
+828 YNKVEKQNNDVK
-840 NCFHHVLPFSVNYCA
+840 CFHHVLPFSVNYCA
-855 KALPGVHYGHKDFA
+855 KALPGINYTHKDFA
-869 PLKVLCKY
+869 PLKVLCKF
-877 ISSKYLLTTVREK
+877 ISSKYLLPTVREK

-916 VETFHAFDRSC
+916 VETFQAFDRVC
-927 DWVNNKKITLEELNE
+927 DWVNKKKITLEELNE
-942 AKLAIFQGIDHPVA
+942 AKLAIFQGIDQPVS
-956 PMAKGNALFFYDM
+956 PMAKGNALFLYDM
-969 DEQIRQEHRNQIM
+969 DEQIRQNHRNQIM
-982 NVKIEDILYV
+982 NVKIDDILNV
-992 ANLYFSSKHFAKA
+992 ANLYFSNANSAKV
-1005 LIGPANNAFG
+1005 LIGPVNNDIH
-1015 LETNWNV
+1015 LESTWKV

>member
-1 MHLYKYIFYDL
+1 
-12 NKFFFPDLQNI
+12 
-23 LKMLRLSKVLNKN
+23 MLRLSKTLNKRHSN
-36 RGSYRGFS
+36 IRGFS
-44 VLKSKTINNTDFK
+44 ILKTQISNNIQI
-57 VGQEIEGFTVKE
+57 GQEIEGFVVKE
-69 VRPITDFQLTALRLE
+69 VRPISDFQLTALRLR
-84 HKKSGADYL
+84 HQKSGADYL

-128 GSKKFPCRDP
+128 GSKTFPCRDP

-167 NQSDYYNLMSV
+167 NESDYYNLMSV

-202 KNVDDKSS
+202 KDVDNKNS

-230 QIYNEHFLNKILP
+230 QIYNEHFLNNILP
-243 TNTYGINS
+243 SNTYGVNS

-258 PSLTHSDLVEFHDR
+258 PSLTHSDLVAFHNR

-289 ENHLQFLND
+289 ENHLRILNN
-298 TFLKNCASDL
+298 TFLKDCLADL
-308 SIKDET
+308 SIKEES
-314 KVPNEKHWTSPRRA
+314 KVPNEKRWTSSKRT
-328 HVSCRE
+328 HVACRE
-334 DPMIPKDKQSS
+334 DPMVSKDKQSS

-356 NTQETFELAI
+356 NIQETFELAI

-379 YKSLIEPNIG
+379 YKALIEPNIG

-411 QGLNVSDFERVESI
+411 QGLNTSDFERVESI
-425 YEDTIKSAI
+425 YEDTIKSI
-434 KEGFDERDID
+434 IQEGFDKRDID

-451 LSMRHQTSNFGL
+451 LSIKHQTSNFGL

-474 HDGNVLDSMCVSEK
+474 HDGDILDAMCVSEK
-488 IDKFKNKL
+488 IEEFKKKL
-496 SDQPNYL
+496 TNQSNYL
-503 QSLVDKYLLNNKH
+503 QSLVDRYLLNNKH
-516 KLVMTMSPENNYEE
+516 KLVMTMSPESNYED

-537 KLLKEKLAPLTDSDK
+537 KLLKEKLALLSDADK
-552 ENIYKQGLELRE
+552 DNIYKQGLELRQ
-564 QQDAVQDITCLPS
+564 QQDTIQDVTCLPS
-577 LSLNDLKKTTDSV
+577 LSLDDLKMTTDSV
-590 PLQKEQI
+590 PFNKNKK
-597 NNTPVF
+597 NNTPIF
-603 IFPQPTNQ
+603 IFPQPTNR

-616 SLINTSHLSNDLKNL
+616 SILNTSHVSDNLKNL
-631 IPLFCNVVTRMGTTS
+631 IPLFCNVVTRMGTKL
-646 MDFRQFDQLVRK
+646 MDYRQFDQLVRK
-658 STGGLHVSQSIID
+658 STGGLQVSQSIID
-671 SPRDIFNMKEAV
+671 SPRDLFDMKEAV
-683 VLNSHCLDKNVDDM
+683 ILNSHCLDKNVDDM

-706 QVTFQ
+706 QVVFQ

-746 INPIDAQR
+746 INPIDARR
-754 ESYGGLQYVSSMK
+754 ELCGGLHYVSSMK
-767 QIAQMKDLSPI
+767 KIAQMEDLSPI
-778 LKKLEDIGK
+778 LKYLEKISE

-798 LTVVDDNTQAIK
+798 LTIVDDNSKAVN
-810 GLESFLNTIAGNW
+810 GLESFLNTISGNFD
-823 NLSNE
+823 LSNE
-828 YNQVEKSKNDVN
+828 YNKVIKQEN
-840 NCFHHVLPFSVNYCA
+840 NVKCFHHILPFSVNYCA
-855 KALPGVHYGHKDFA
+855 KALPGVHYVHKDFA
-869 PLKVLCKY
+869 PLQVLCKY
-877 ISSKYLLTTVREK
+877 MSSKYLLPTVREK

-916 VETFHAFDRSC
+916 VETFQAFDNAC
-927 DWVNNKKITLEELNE
+927 DWVNRKKITLEELNE
-942 AKLAIFQGIDHPVA
+942 AKLAIFKGIDHPVA
-956 PMAKGNALFFYDM
+956 PMSKGNALFFYDM
-969 DEQIRQEHRNQIM
+969 DEQIRQQHRNRIM
-982 NVKIEDILYV
+982 NVKIDNVLDV
-992 ANLYFSSKHFAKA
+992 ANLYFSNTNSAKA
-1005 LIGPANNAFG
+1005 LIGPANND
-1015 LETNWNV
+1015 LQSEILWKV

>member
-1 MHLYKYIFYDL
+1 
-12 NKFFFPDLQNI
+12 
-23 LKMLRLSKVLNKN
+23 MLRLSKVFNKN
-36 RGSYRGFS
+36 RTNIRGFS
-44 VLKSKTINNTDFK
+44 VLKKKITDNTGLQ
-57 VGQEIEGFTVKE
+57 VGQEIEGFVVKE
-69 VRPITDFQLTALRLE
+69 VRPITDFQLTGIRLE
-84 HKKSGADYL
+84 HQKSGADYL

-105 VAFRTTPKHSNG
+105 VAFRTTPKDSTG

-202 KNVDDKSS
+202 KNVDDKST

-230 QIYNEHFLNKILP
+230 QIYNEHFLNNILP
-243 TNTYGINS
+243 SNTYGVNS

-258 PSLTHSDLVEFHDR
+258 PSLTHSDLVAFHDK

-284 GNFNL
+284 GNFNV
-289 ENHLQFLND
+289 ENHLRFLND
-298 TFLKNCASDL
+298 IFLKDCLADS
-308 SIKDET
+308 SIKNET
-314 KVPNEKHWTSPRRA
+314 NVPNEKRWTSPKRA
-328 HVSCRE
+328 HVACRE

-345 LSIGTLWSDIT
+345 LSIGTVWSDIT

-379 YKSLIEPNIG
+379 YKALIEPNIG
-389 TDFSAATGFTDQT
+389 TDFSAATGYTDQT
-402 RDSFFAVGL
+402 RDTFFAVGL
-411 QGLNVSDFERVESI
+411 QGLNVTDFERVESI
-425 YEDTIKSAI
+425 YDETVKLAI
-434 KEGFDERDID
+434 KEGFDKRDIE

-474 HDGNVLDSMCVSEK
+474 HNGNILDSMCVSEK
-488 IDKFKNKL
+488 IDKFKKKL
-496 SDQPNYL
+496 TNQPGYL
-503 QSLVDKYLLNNKH
+503 QLLVDKFLLNNKH
-516 KLVMTMSPENNYEE
+516 KLVMTMTPENNYEE
-530 LRIENEE
+530 LRIQNEQNI
-537 KLLKEKLAPLTDSDK
+537 LKEKLACLSNEDK
-552 ENIYKQGLELRE
+552 NNIYLQGLELRK
-564 QQDAVQDITCLPS
+564 QQDTIQDVTCLPS
-577 LSLNDLKKTTDSV
+577 LSLSDLKKTTDLV
-590 PLQKEQI
+590 PLIKDNK
-597 NNTPVF
+597 NNTPIY

-616 SLINTSHLSNDLKNL
+616 SLLNTSHLSNDLKSL
-631 IPLFCNVVTRMGTTS
+631 IPLFCNVVTKMGTES
-646 MDFRQFDQLVRK
+646 MDFRQFDQLVK
-658 STGGLHVSQSIID
+658 KTTGGLHVSQSIID
-671 SPRDIFNMKEAV
+671 SPKDIFNMKETII
-683 VLNSHCLDKNVDDM
+683 LNSHCLDKNIDDM
-697 FDLWKQLFT
+697 FNLWKQIFT
-706 QVTFQ
+706 QAKFQ

-746 INPIDAQR
+746 INPIDFQR
-754 ESYGGLQYVSSMK
+754 ESHSGLQYISFMK
-767 QIAQMKDLSPI
+767 KIAQMKDLSPI
-778 LKKLEDIGK
+778 LKKLESISK
-787 QILNKNTMKCS
+787 QVLNKNTMKCS
-798 LTVVDDNTQAIK
+798 LTFVKDNSKAVDS
-810 GLESFLNTIAGNW
+810 LESFLNTIPGNW
-823 NLSNE
+823 NLSSE
-828 YNQVEKSKNDVN
+828 YNQVKKQNNIV
-840 NCFHHVLPFSVNYCA
+840 NCFHHVLPFSVSYCA
-855 KALPGVHYGHKDFA
+855 KALMGVHYAHKDFA

-877 ISSKYLLTTVREK
+877 ISSKYLLPTVREK

-916 VETFHAFDRSC
+916 VETFQAFDHVC
-927 DWVNNKKITLEELNE
+927 NWVNHKKITLEELNE

-982 NVKIEDILYV
+982 NVKIDDILNV
-992 ANLYFSSKHFAKA
+992 ANLYFSNTNNYAKA
-1005 LIGPANNAFG
+1005 LIGPANDISS
-1015 LETNWNV
+1015 ETSWSI

>member
-1 MHLYKYIFYDL
+1 
-12 NKFFFPDLQNI
+12 
-23 LKMLRLSKVLNKN
+23 MLRLSKTLTKHSANI
-36 RGSYRGFS
+36 RGLS
-44 VLKSKTINNTDFK
+44 VLRTKTPNDTIFE
-57 VGQEIEGFTVKE
+57 VGQVVEGFVVKE
-69 VRPITDFQLTALRLE
+69 VRPVTDFQLTALRLE
-84 HKKSGADYL
+84 HQKSGADYL

-105 VAFRTTPKHSNG
+105 VAFRTTPKQSNG

-128 GSKKFPCRDP
+128 GSRKFPCRDP

-202 KNVDDKSS
+202 KDVDDKSS

-230 QIYNEHFLNKILP
+230 QIYNEHFLNYILP
-243 TNTYGINS
+243 SNTYGINS

-258 PSLTHSDLVEFHDR
+258 PSLTHSDLVAFHHR

-289 ENHLQFLND
+289 ENHLRFLND
-298 TFLKNCASDL
+298 TFLKDCSADL
-308 SIKDET
+308 TIRDET
-314 KVPNEKHWTSPRRA
+314 KVPNEKRWATSKRA
-328 HVSCRE
+328 QVACRE
-334 DPMIPKDKQSS
+334 DPMVPKDKQSS

-379 YKSLIEPNIG
+379 YKALIEPNIG

-411 QGLNVSDFERVESI
+411 QGLNISDFERVESI
-425 YEDTIKSAI
+425 YEDTVKSVI
-434 KEGFDERDID
+434 KEGFDNREID

-474 HDGNVLDSMCVSEK
+474 HDGNILDSMCVSEK
-488 IDKFKNKL
+488 IDEFKKKL
-496 SDQPNYL
+496 SNQPNYL
-503 QSLVDKYLLNNKH
+503 QSLVDKYLLNNNH
-516 KLVMTMSPENNYEE
+516 KLIMTMSPENNFEE
-530 LRIENEE
+530 LRKEKEE
-537 KLLKEKLAPLTDSDK
+537 KLLKEKLAPLSDTDK
-552 ENIYKQGLELRE
+552 ENIYQQGLELRK
-564 QQDAVQDITCLPS
+564 QQDAIQDVTCLPS
-577 LSLNDLKKTTDSV
+577 LRINDLKKTTDPV
-590 PLQKEQI
+590 PLIMENI

-616 SLINTSHLSNDLKNL
+616 SLINTSHLPDDLKTL
-631 IPLFCNVVTRMGTTS
+631 IPLFCNVVTRMGTKS

-658 STGGLHVSQSIID
+658 STGGLQVSQSIID
-671 SPRDIFNMKEAV
+671 SPRNLFNMKESV
-683 VLNSHCLDKNVDDM
+683 ILNSHCLDKNVDEM

-706 QVTFQ
+706 QVTFE
-711 DENRFKTLVQEE
+711 DENRFKTLIQEE
-723 ASSLANSIS
+723 ARSLANSIS

-754 ESYGGLQYVSSMK
+754 ETYGGLQYISTMK
-767 QIAQMKDLSPI
+767 KIAQIDDFKPI
-778 LKKLEDIGK
+778 LKKLEKISE

-798 LTVVDDNTQAIK
+798 LTIVDNNSTAVK
-810 GLESFLNTIAGNW
+810 GLESFLNTITGNW
-823 NLSNE
+823 NQSNE
-828 YNQVEKSKNDVN
+828 YNKIDKQDN
-840 NCFHHVLPFSVNYCA
+840 NVKCFHHVLPFSVNYCA
-855 KALPGVHYGHKDFA
+855 KALPGVHYAHKDFA

-877 ISSKYLLTTVREK
+877 MSSKYLLPTVREK

-908 YSYRDPKP
+908 FSYRDPKP
-916 VETFHAFDRSC
+916 IETFEAFDGAC
-927 DWVNNKKITLEELNE
+927 NWVNKKKITVEELNE

-956 PMAKGNALFFYDM
+956 PMSKGNALFFNDM
-969 DEQIRQEHRNQIM
+969 DQQIRQEHRNQIM
-982 NVKIEDILYV
+982 NVKIDDLLNV
-992 ANLYFSSKHFAKA
+992 ANLYFSNTNFAKA
-1005 LIGPANNAFG
+1005 LIGPANNNIHSG
-1015 LETNWNV
+1015 TNWNV

>member
-1 MHLYKYIFYDL
+1 MQCIFNFKTL
-12 NKFFFPDLQNI
+12 FSAFRKVFN
-23 LKMLRLSKVLNKN
+23 MLRLSKVLNKQRAN
-36 RGSYRGFS
+36 VRGLG
-44 VLKSKTINNTDFK
+44 VLKTKTLNNFSFR
-57 VGQEIEGFTVKE
+57 VGQEIEGFVVKE
-69 VRPITDFQLTALRLE
+69 VKLVTDFQLTALRLQ

-105 VAFRTTPKHSNG
+105 VAFRTTPKSSNG

-128 GSKKFPCRDP
+128 GSRKFPCRDP

-178 YLDAVFNPML
+178 YLDAVFSPML

-202 KNVDDKSS
+202 KDVDDKNS

-230 QIYNEHFLNKILP
+230 QIYNEHFMNNILP
-243 TNTYGINS
+243 SNTYGINS

-258 PSLTHSDLVEFHDR
+258 PSLTYSDLVSFHDR

-289 ENHLQFLND
+289 ENHLRVLND
-298 TFLKNCASDL
+298 TFLKDCSADL

-314 KVPNEKHWTSPRRA
+314 KVSNEKRWTSSKRA
-328 HVSCRE
+328 HVTCRE
-334 DPMIPKDKQSS
+334 DPMISKDKQSS

-356 NTQETFELAI
+356 NIQETFELAI

-379 YKSLIEPNIG
+379 YKALIEPNIG

-402 RDSFFAVGL
+402 RDTFFAVGL

-425 YEDTIKSAI
+425 YEDTIKSVI
-434 KEGFDERDID
+434 EEGFDKRDID

-474 HDGNVLDSMCVSEK
+474 HDGDILDSMCVSEK
-488 IDKFKNKL
+488 IDEFKKKL
-496 SDQPNYL
+496 TNQPTYL
-503 QSLVDKYLLNNKH
+503 QLLVDKYLLNNKH
-516 KLVMTMSPENNYEE
+516 KLVMTMSPENNYED
-530 LRIENEE
+530 LRKKNEE
-537 KLLKEKLAPLTDSDK
+537 KLLKEKLAPLSDTDKDK
-552 ENIYKQGLELRE
+552 IYQQGLELRQ
-564 QQDAVQDITCLPS
+564 QQDAIQDITCLPS
-577 LSLNDLKKTTDSV
+577 LSLNDLKKTTDPV
-590 PLQKEQI
+590 PLNKEYI
-597 NNTPVF
+597 NNTLVF

-616 SLINTSHLSNDLKNL
+616 SLLNTSHLSDNLKNL
-631 IPLFCNVVTRMGTTS
+631 IPLFCNVVTRMGNKS

-658 STGGLHVSQSIID
+658 STGGLQVSQSIID
-671 SPRDIFNMKEAV
+671 SPRDLFNMKEAII
-683 VLNSHCLDKNVDDM
+683 LNSHCLDKNVHHM
-697 FDLWKQLFT
+697 FDLWEQIFT

-767 QIAQMKDLSPI
+767 KIAQTEDLSPI
-778 LKKLEDIGK
+778 LKKLEKISE

-798 LTVVDDNTQAIK
+798 LTVVDDNTEAVK
-810 GLESFLNTIAGNW
+810 HLEHFLNKIPGNYD
-823 NLSNE
+823 LTNE
-828 YNQVEKSKNDVN
+828 YNKVENQDNDAK
-840 NCFHHVLPFSVNYCA
+840 CFHHVLPFSVSYCA
-855 KALPGVHYGHKDFA
+855 KALPGVHYAHKDFA
-869 PLKVLCKY
+869 PLQVLCKY
-877 ISSKYLLTTVREK
+877 TSSKYLLPTVREK

-916 VETFHAFDRSC
+916 IETFQAFDNACNWINR
-927 DWVNNKKITLEELNE
+927 KKITVEELNE
-942 AKLAIFQGIDHPVA
+942 AKLAIFKGIDHPVA

-969 DEQIRQEHRNQIM
+969 DEQIRQEHRNRIM
-982 NVKIEDILYV
+982 NVKIDDVLNV
-992 ANLYFSSKHFAKA
+992 ANLYFSNTNSSKA
-1005 LIGPANNAFG
+1005 LIGPANNDIH
-1015 LETNWNV
+1015 LESTWNV

>member
-1 MHLYKYIFYDL
+1 
-12 NKFFFPDLQNI
+12 
-23 LKMLRLSKVLNKN
+23 MLRLSKTIKKHHSNI
-36 RGSYRGFS
+36 RGLSI
-44 VLKSKTINNTDFK
+44 LKTKTSSSIQ
-57 VGQEIEGFTVKE
+57 VGQEIEGFVVKE
-69 VRPITDFQLTALRLE
+69 VRPITDFQLTALRLQ
-84 HKKSGADYL
+84 HKITGADYL

-202 KNVDDKSS
+202 KDVDNKNSS
-210 PIEIKGVVYNEMKGV
+210 IEIKGVVYNEMKGV

-230 QIYNEHFLNKILP
+230 QIYNEHFLNNILP
-243 TNTYGINS
+243 SNTYGVNS

-258 PSLTHSDLVEFHDR
+258 PSLTYSDLVAFHSR

-289 ENHLQFLND
+289 KNHLKILNN
-298 TFLKNCASDL
+298 TFLKDCSADL
-308 SIKDET
+308 SVKDES
-314 KVPNEKHWTSPRRA
+314 KVPNEKRWTSSKRT
-328 HVSCRE
+328 HVACRE
-334 DPMIPKDKQSS
+334 DPMISKDKQSS

-356 NTQETFELAI
+356 NIQETFELAI

-379 YKSLIEPNIG
+379 YKALIEPNIG

-411 QGLNVSDFERVESI
+411 QGLNKSDFEHVESI
-425 YEDTIKSAI
+425 YEDTVRSVIQ
-434 KEGFDERDID
+434 EGFDKRDID

-451 LSMRHQTSNFGL
+451 LSIKHQTSNFGL

-474 HDGNVLDSMCVSEK
+474 HDGDILDSMCVSEK
-488 IDKFKNKL
+488 IEEFKKKL
-496 SDQPNYL
+496 TNQPDYL
-503 QSLVDKYLLNNKH
+503 QLLVEKYLLNNKH
-516 KLVMTMSPENNYEE
+516 KLVMTMSPESNYED
-530 LRIENEE
+530 LRKENEE
-537 KLLKEKLAPLTDSDK
+537 KLLKEKLTLLSEVDK
-552 ENIYKQGLELRE
+552 DNIYKQGLELRQ
-564 QQDAVQDITCLPS
+564 QQDAIQDVTCLPS
-577 LSLNDLKKTTDSV
+577 LSLNDLKMTTDSV
-590 PLQKEQI
+590 SLNIESI
-597 NNTPVF
+597 NNTPVY
-603 IFPQPTNQ
+603 IFPQPTNR

-616 SLINTSHLSNDLKNL
+616 SLLNTSHVFDNLKNL
-631 IPLFCNVVTRMGTTS
+631 IPLFCNVVTRMGTKL
-646 MDFRQFDQLVRK
+646 MDFRQFDQLVKK
-658 STGGLHVSQSIID
+658 STGGLQVSQSIID
-671 SPRDIFNMKEAV
+671 SPIDLFDMKEAV
-683 VLNSHCLDKNVDDM
+683 ILNSHCLDKNVDDM

-706 QVTFQ
+706 QVIFQ

-746 INPIDAQR
+746 INPIDARR
-754 ESYGGLQYVSSMK
+754 ELYGGLQYVSSMK
-767 QIAQMKDLSPI
+767 KIGQMDDLSLV
-778 LKKLEDIGK
+778 LKNLEKISE
-787 QILNKNTMKCS
+787 QILNKSTMKCS
-798 LTVVDDNTQAIK
+798 LTIVDDNFKAVK
-810 GLESFLNTIAGNW
+810 GLESFLNTISGNYD
-823 NLSNE
+823 LSNE
-828 YNQVEKSKNDVN
+828 YYKAAKQEN
-840 NCFHHVLPFSVNYCA
+840 NAKCFHHVLPFSVNYCA
-855 KALPGVHYGHKDFA
+855 KALPGVHYTHKDFA
-869 PLKVLCKY
+869 PLQVLCKY
-877 ISSKYLLTTVREK
+877 MSSKYLLPTVREK

-916 VETFHAFDRSC
+916 VETFEAFDNAC
-927 DWVNNKKITLEELNE
+927 DWVNKKKITLEELNE
-942 AKLAIFQGIDHPVA
+942 AKLAIFKGIDQPVA
-956 PMAKGNALFFYDM
+956 PMAKGNAIFFYDM
-969 DEQIRQEHRNQIM
+969 NEEIRQQHRNQIM
-982 NVKIEDILYV
+982 NVKIDEVLDV
-992 ANLYFSSKHFAKA
+992 ANMYFSNTNSAKA
-1005 LIGPANNAFG
+1005 LIGPANND
-1015 LETNWNV
+1015 LHSQNIWNV

>member
-1 MHLYKYIFYDL
+1 
-12 NKFFFPDLQNI
+12 
-23 LKMLRLSKVLNKN
+23 MLRLSRVLNKHN
-36 RGSYRGFS
+36 ANIRSLSILRT
-44 VLKSKTINNTDFK
+44 KTPNDTTVE
-57 VGQEIEGFTVKE
+57 VGQEIEGFVVKE
-69 VRPITDFQLTALRLE
+69 VKPVADFQLTALRLE
-84 HKKSGADYL
+84 HQKSGADYL
-93 HIDRNDT
+93 HIDRNDS

-105 VAFRTTPKHSNG
+105 IAFRTTPKQSNG

-202 KNVDDKSS
+202 KDVDDKNS

-230 QIYNEHFLNKILP
+230 QIYNEHFLNNILP
-243 TNTYGINS
+243 SNTYGINS

-258 PSLTHSDLVEFHDR
+258 PSLTHSDLVAFHHR

-289 ENHLQFLND
+289 ENHLKFLND
-298 TFLKNCASDL
+298 TFLKDCLADP

-314 KVPNEKHWTSPRRA
+314 KVPNEKRWTTSKRA
-328 HVSCRE
+328 HIACRE
-334 DPMIPKDKQSS
+334 DPMVPKDKQSS
-345 LSIGTLWSDIT
+345 LSIGTLWSDIN

-379 YKSLIEPNIG
+379 YKTLIEPNIG

-402 RDSFFAVGL
+402 RDTFFAVGL
-411 QGLNVSDFERVESI
+411 QGLKVSDFERVESI

-434 KEGFDERDID
+434 KEGFDNRDID

-463 QLLYGTLPIWN
+463 QLLYGTLPVWN
-474 HDGNVLDSMCVSEK
+474 HDGNILDSMCVSEK
-488 IDKFKNKL
+488 IDEFKKKL
-496 SDQPNYL
+496 SNQPNYL
-503 QSLVDKYLLNNKH
+503 QSLVDKYLLNNNH
-516 KLVMTMSPENNYEE
+516 KLVMTMSPENNFEE
-530 LRIENEE
+530 LRKENED
-537 KLLKEKLAPLTDSDK
+537 KLLKEKLALLSDVDK
-552 ENIYKQGLELRE
+552 ENIYVQGLNLRK
-564 QQDAVQDITCLPS
+564 QQDATQDVTCLPS
-577 LSLNDLKKTTDSV
+577 LSLDDLKKTTDPV
-590 PLQKEQI
+590 PLIRKNI

-616 SLINTSHLSNDLKNL
+616 SLINTSHLSHDLKTL
-631 IPLFCNVVTRMGTTS
+631 IPLFCNVVTRMGTKS

-658 STGGLHVSQSIID
+658 STGGLQVSQSIID
-671 SPRDIFNMKEAV
+671 SPKNLFDMKESV
-683 VLNSHCLDKNVDDM
+683 ILNSHCLDKNVDEM
-697 FDLWKQLFT
+697 FDLWKQIFT
-706 QVTFQ
+706 QVTFE
-711 DENRFKTLVQEE
+711 DENRFKTLLQEE

-754 ESYGGLQYVSSMK
+754 ETYGGLQYISTMK
-767 QIAQMKDLSPI
+767 KIAQTDDLLPI
-778 LKKLEDIGK
+778 LKKLEEIGTI
-787 QILNKNTMKCS
+787 ILNKNTMKCS
-798 LTVVDDNTQAIK
+798 LTIVENNSMAVK
-810 GLESFLNTIAGNW
+810 GLEGFLNTIAGNW
-823 NLSNE
+823 EQPND
-828 YNQVEKSKNDVN
+828 YNKIDKLDN
-840 NCFHHVLPFSVNYCA
+840 NAKCFHHVLPFSVNYCA
-855 KALPGVHYGHKDFA
+855 KALPGVHYAHKHFA

-877 ISSKYLLTTVREK
+877 ISSKYLLPTVREK

-900 STSGSIQM
+900 SMSGSIQM
-908 YSYRDPKP
+908 FSYRDPKP
-916 VETFHAFDRSC
+916 IETFEAFDGAC
-927 DWVNNKKITLEELNE
+927 NWVNNKKITIEELNE

-956 PMAKGNALFFYDM
+956 PMSKGNALFFNDM
-969 DEQIRQEHRNQIM
+969 DHQIRQEHRNQIM
-982 NVKIEDILYV
+982 NVKVEDLLKV
-992 ANLYFSSKHFAKA
+992 ANLYFSNTNFSKA
-1005 LIGPANNAFG
+1005 LIGPANNDIRSG
-1015 LETNWNV
+1015 TNWNV

>member
-1 MHLYKYIFYDL
+1 
-12 NKFFFPDLQNI
+12 
-23 LKMLRLSKVLNKN
+23 MLRLSK
-36 RGSYRGFS
+36 
-44 VLKSKTINNTDFK
+44 TINKHRANIRGLSILKTKTSNDTNFE
-57 VGQEIEGFTVKE
+57 VGQVVEGFIVKE
-69 VRPITDFQLTALRLE
+69 VRPVTDFQLTALRLE
-84 HKKSGADYL
+84 HQKSGADYL

-105 VAFRTTPKHSNG
+105 VAFRTTPNQSNG

-202 KNVDDKSS
+202 KDVDDKSS

-230 QIYNEHFLNKILP
+230 QIYNEHFLNYILP
-243 TNTYGINS
+243 SNTYGINS

-258 PSLTHSDLVEFHDR
+258 PSLTHSDLVAFHHR

-289 ENHLQFLND
+289 ENHLRFLND
-298 TFLKNCASDL
+298 TFLKDCSADL

-314 KVPNEKHWTSPRRA
+314 KVPNEKRWATSKRA
-328 HVSCRE
+328 HVACRE
-334 DPMIPKDKQSS
+334 DPMVPKDKQSS

-402 RDSFFAVGL
+402 RDTFFAVGL
-411 QGLNVSDFERVESI
+411 QGLNKSDFERVESI
-425 YEDTIKSAI
+425 YEDTIKSVI
-434 KEGFDERDID
+434 KEGFDNRDID

-474 HDGNVLDSMCVSEK
+474 HDGNILDSMCVSEK
-488 IDKFKNKL
+488 IDEFKKKISNK
-496 SDQPNYL
+496 PNYL
-503 QSLVDKYLLNNKH
+503 QSLVDKYLLNNNH
-516 KLVMTMSPENNYEE
+516 KLVMTMSPENNFEE
-530 LRIENEE
+530 LRKENEE
-537 KLLKEKLAPLTDSDK
+537 KLLKEKLAPLSNADK
-552 ENIYKQGLELRE
+552 ENIYQQGLELRR
-564 QQDAVQDITCLPS
+564 QQDAIQDVTCLPS
-577 LSLNDLKKTTDSV
+577 LSINDLKKTTDSV
-590 PLQKEQI
+590 PLIRENI

-616 SLINTSHLSNDLKNL
+616 SLINTSHLSDDLKTL
-631 IPLFCNVVTRMGTTS
+631 IPLFCNVVTRMGTKS

-658 STGGLHVSQSIID
+658 STGGLQVSQSIID
-671 SPRDIFNMKEAV
+671 SPRNLFNMKESV
-683 VLNSHCLDKNVDDM
+683 ILNSHCLDKNVDEM
-697 FDLWKQLFT
+697 FDLWKQIFT
-706 QVTFQ
+706 QVTFE
-711 DENRFKTLVQEE
+711 DENRFKTLIQEE

-754 ESYGGLQYVSSMK
+754 ETYGGLQYISTMK
-767 QIAQMKDLSPI
+767 KIAQIDDLKPI
-778 LKKLEDIGK
+778 MKKLEKISEI
-787 QILNKNTMKCS
+787 ILNKNTMKCS
-798 LTVVDDNTQAIK
+798 LTIVDNNSTAVK
-810 GLESFLNTIAGNW
+810 GLESFLNTISGNW
-823 NLSNE
+823 DLSNE
-828 YNQVEKSKNDVN
+828 YNKIDKQDN
-840 NCFHHVLPFSVNYCA
+840 NVKCFHHVLPFSVNYCA
-855 KALPGVHYGHKDFA
+855 KALPGVHYAHKDFA

-877 ISSKYLLTTVREK
+877 MSSKYLLPTVREK

-900 STSGSIQM
+900 SMSGSIQM
-908 YSYRDPKP
+908 FSYRDPKP
-916 VETFHAFDRSC
+916 IETFEAFDDAC
-927 DWVNNKKITLEELNE
+927 NWVNNKKITIEELNE

-956 PMAKGNALFFYDM
+956 PMSKGNALFFNDM
-969 DEQIRQEHRNQIM
+969 DQQIRQEHRNQIM
-982 NVKIEDILYV
+982 NVKIDDLLNV
-992 ANLYFSSKHFAKA
+992 ANLYFSNTNFAKA
-1005 LIGPANNAFG
+1005 LIGPANNSINSG
-1015 LETNWNV
+1015 TNWNV

>member
-1 MHLYKYIFYDL
+1 
-12 NKFFFPDLQNI
+12 
-23 LKMLRLSKVLNKN
+23 MLRLSKTLNKHRAN
-36 RGSYRGFS
+36 IRGLSI
-44 VLKSKTINNTDFK
+44 LKTKTSNDTIFE
-57 VGQEIEGFTVKE
+57 VGQVVEGFIVKE
-69 VRPITDFQLTALRLE
+69 VRPVTDFQLTALRLE
-84 HKKSGADYL
+84 HQKSGADYL

-105 VAFRTTPKHSNG
+105 VAFRTTPKQSNG

-128 GSKKFPCRDP
+128 GSRKFPCRDP

-167 NQSDYYNLMSV
+167 NKSDYYNLMSV

-202 KNVDDKSS
+202 KDVDDTSS

-230 QIYNEHFLNKILP
+230 QIYNEHFLNYILP
-243 TNTYGINS
+243 SNTYGINS

-258 PSLTHSDLVEFHDR
+258 PSLTHSDLVAFHHR

-289 ENHLQFLND
+289 ENHLRFLND
-298 TFLKNCASDL
+298 TFLKDCLADP

-314 KVPNEKHWTSPRRA
+314 KVPNEKRWATSKRA
-328 HVSCRE
+328 HVACRE
-334 DPMIPKDKQSS
+334 DPMVPKDKQSS

-379 YKSLIEPNIG
+379 YKALIEPNIG

-411 QGLNVSDFERVESI
+411 QGLNISDFERVESI
-425 YEDTIKSAI
+425 YEDTIKSVI
-434 KEGFDERDID
+434 KEGFDNRDID

-474 HDGNVLDSMCVSEK
+474 HDGNILDSMCVSEK
-488 IDKFKNKL
+488 IDEFKKKL
-496 SDQPNYL
+496 SNQPNYL
-503 QSLVDKYLLNNKH
+503 QSLVDKYLLNNNH
-516 KLVMTMSPENNYEE
+516 KLVMTMSPENNFEE
-530 LRIENEE
+530 LRKENEE
-537 KLLKEKLAPLTDSDK
+537 KLLKEKLAPLSDADK
-552 ENIYKQGLELRE
+552 ENIYQQGLELRK
-564 QQDAVQDITCLPS
+564 QQDAVQDVTCLPS
-577 LSLNDLKKTTDSV
+577 LSINDLKKTTDSV
-590 PLQKEQI
+590 PLIRENI
-597 NNTPVF
+597 DNTPVF

-616 SLINTSHLSNDLKNL
+616 SLINTSHLSDDLKTL
-631 IPLFCNVVTRMGTTS
+631 IPLFCNVVTRMGTKS
-646 MDFRQFDQLVRK
+646 MDFRQFDQLVRR
-658 STGGLHVSQSIID
+658 STGGLQVSQSIID
-671 SPRDIFNMKEAV
+671 SPRNLFNMKESV
-683 VLNSHCLDKNVDDM
+683 ILNSHCLDKNVDEM
-697 FDLWKQLFT
+697 FDLWKQIFT
-706 QVTFQ
+706 QVTFE

-754 ESYGGLQYVSSMK
+754 ETYGGLQYISTMK
-767 QIAQMKDLSPI
+767 KIAQIDDLKPI
-778 LKKLEDIGK
+778 MKKLEKISEI
-787 QILNKNTMKCS
+787 ILNKNTMKCS
-798 LTVVDDNTQAIK
+798 LTIVDNNSTAVK
-810 GLESFLNTIAGNW
+810 GLESFLNTITGNW
-823 NLSNE
+823 DLSNE
-828 YNQVEKSKNDVN
+828 YNKIDKQDN
-840 NCFHHVLPFSVNYCA
+840 NVKCFHHVLPFSVNYCA
-855 KALPGVHYGHKDFA
+855 KALPGVHYAHKDFA

-877 ISSKYLLTTVREK
+877 MSSKYLLPTVREK

-900 STSGSIQM
+900 SMSGSIQM
-908 YSYRDPKP
+908 FSYRDPKP
-916 VETFHAFDRSC
+916 IETFEAFDGAC
-927 DWVNNKKITLEELNE
+927 NWVNNKKITIEELNE

-956 PMAKGNALFFYDM
+956 PMSKGNALFFNDM
-969 DEQIRQEHRNQIM
+969 DQQIRQEHRNQIM
-982 NVKIEDILYV
+982 NVKIDDLLNV
-992 ANLYFSSKHFAKA
+992 ANLYFSNTNFAKA
-1005 LIGPANNAFG
+1005 LIGPANNGINSA
-1015 LETNWNV
+1015 TNWNV

>member
-1 MHLYKYIFYDL
+1 
-12 NKFFFPDLQNI
+12 
-23 LKMLRLSKVLNKN
+23 MLRLSKALKKHGANI
-36 RGSYRGFS
+36 RGLSI
-44 VLKSKTINNTDFK
+44 LKTKTPNDTIFK
-57 VGQEIEGFTVKE
+57 IGREIEGFIVKE
-69 VRPITDFQLTALRLE
+69 VRPVADFQLTALRLE
-84 HKKSGADYL
+84 HQKSGADYL

-105 VAFRTTPKHSNG
+105 VAFRTTPKQSNG

-167 NQSDYYNLMSV
+167 NQSDYYNLMAV
-178 YLDAVFNPML
+178 YLDAVFHPML

-202 KNVDDKSS
+202 KDVEDKNS

-230 QIYNEHFLNKILP
+230 QIYNEHFLNNILP
-243 TNTYGINS
+243 SNTYGINS

-258 PSLTHSDLVEFHDR
+258 PSLTHFDLVAFHHR

-289 ENHLQFLND
+289 ENHLRFLND
-298 TFLKNCASDL
+298 TFLKDCLADP
-308 SIKDET
+308 SIKVET
-314 KVPNEKHWTSPRRA
+314 KVPNEKRWAKSKRA
-328 HVSCRE
+328 HVACRE
-334 DPMIPKDKQSS
+334 DPMVPKDKQSS

-379 YKSLIEPNIG
+379 YKTLIEPNIG

-425 YEDTIKSAI
+425 YEDTIKSII
-434 KEGFDERDID
+434 KEGFDNRDID

-474 HDGNVLDSMCVSEK
+474 HDGNILDSMCVSEK
-488 IDKFKNKL
+488 IDEFKKKL
-496 SDQPNYL
+496 SNHPNYL
-503 QSLVDKYLLNNKH
+503 QSLVDKYLLNNNH
-516 KLVMTMSPENNYEE
+516 KLVMTMSPENNFEE
-530 LRIENEE
+530 LRKENEE
-537 KLLKEKLAPLTDSDK
+537 KLLKEKLAPLSEADK
-552 ENIYKQGLELRE
+552 ENIYVQGLDLRK
-564 QQDAVQDITCLPS
+564 QQDATQDVTCLPS
-577 LSLNDLKKTTDSV
+577 LSLNDLKKTTDSI
-590 PLQKEQI
+590 PLIRENI

-616 SLINTSHLSNDLKNL
+616 SLINTSHLSDDLKTL
-631 IPLFCNVVTRMGTTS
+631 IPLFCNIVTRMGTKS
-646 MDFRQFDQLVRK
+646 MDFRQLDQLVRK
-658 STGGLHVSQSIID
+658 STGGLQVSQSIID
-671 SPRDIFNMKEAV
+671 SPKILFNMKESII
-683 VLNSHCLDKNVDDM
+683 LNSHCLDKNVDEM
-697 FDLWKQLFT
+697 FDLWKQIFT
-706 QVTFQ
+706 QVTFE
-711 DENRFKTLVQEE
+711 DENRFKTLLQEE

-754 ESYGGLQYVSSMK
+754 EIYGGLQYVSTMK
-767 QIAQMKDLSPI
+767 KIAQIDDLTPI
-778 LKKLEDIGK
+778 LKKLEEIGTK
-787 QILNKNTMKCS
+787 ILNKNTMKCS
-798 LTVVDDNTQAIK
+798 LTIVENNSTAVK
-810 GLESFLNTIAGNW
+810 GLEGFLNTIAGNW

-828 YNQVEKSKNDVN
+828 YSKIDKQEDDVK
-840 NCFHHVLPFSVNYCA
+840 CFHHVLPFSVNYCA
-855 KALPGVHYGHKDFA
+855 KALPGVHYAHKDFA

-877 ISSKYLLTTVREK
+877 ISSKYLLPTVREK

-900 STSGSIQM
+900 SMSGSIQM
-908 YSYRDPKP
+908 FSYRDPKP
-916 VETFHAFDRSC
+916 IETFEAFDGAC
-927 DWVNNKKITLEELNE
+927 NWVNNKKITIEELNE

-956 PMAKGNALFFYDM
+956 PMSKGNALFFNDM
-969 DEQIRQEHRNQIM
+969 DQQIRQEHRNQIM
-982 NVKIEDILYV
+982 NVKIEDLLNV
-992 ANLYFSSKHFAKA
+992 ANLYFSNRNFAKA
-1005 LIGPANNAFG
+1005 LIGPANNDIHLG
-1015 LETNWNV
+1015 TNWNV

>member
-1 MHLYKYIFYDL
+1 
-12 NKFFFPDLQNI
+12 
-23 LKMLRLSKVLNKN
+23 MLRLSKTLNKHRAN
-36 RGSYRGFS
+36 IRGLSI
-44 VLKSKTINNTDFK
+44 LKTKTSNDTIFE
-57 VGQEIEGFTVKE
+57 VGQVVEGFIVKE
-69 VRPITDFQLTALRLE
+69 VRPVADFQLTALRLE
-84 HKKSGADYL
+84 HQKSGADYL

-105 VAFRTTPKHSNG
+105 VAFRTTPKQSNG

-128 GSKKFPCRDP
+128 GSRKFPCRDP

-167 NQSDYYNLMSV
+167 NKSDYYNLMSV

-202 KNVDDKSS
+202 KDVDDKSS

-230 QIYNEHFLNKILP
+230 QIYNEHFLNNILP
-243 TNTYGINS
+243 SNTYGINS

-258 PSLTHSDLVEFHDR
+258 PSLTHSDLVAFHHR

-289 ENHLQFLND
+289 ENHLRFLND
-298 TFLKNCASDL
+298 TFLKDCLADP

-314 KVPNEKHWTSPRRA
+314 KVPNEKRWATSKRA
-328 HVSCRE
+328 HVACRE
-334 DPMIPKDKQSS
+334 DPMVPKDKQSS

-379 YKSLIEPNIG
+379 YKALIEPNIG

-402 RDSFFAVGL
+402 KDSFFAVGL
-411 QGLNVSDFERVESI
+411 QGLNISDFERVESI
-425 YEDTIKSAI
+425 YEDTIKSVI
-434 KEGFDERDID
+434 KEGFDNRDID

-474 HDGNVLDSMCVSEK
+474 HDGNILDSMCVSEK
-488 IDKFKNKL
+488 IDEFKKKL

-503 QSLVDKYLLNNKH
+503 QSLVDKYLLNNNH
-516 KLVMTMSPENNYEE
+516 KLVMTMSPENNFEE
-530 LRIENEE
+530 LRKESEE
-537 KLLKEKLAPLTDSDK
+537 KLLKEKLAPLSDTDK
-552 ENIYKQGLELRE
+552 ENIYQQGLELRK
-564 QQDAVQDITCLPS
+564 QQDAIQDVTCLPS
-577 LSLNDLKKTTDSV
+577 LSINDLKKTTDSV
-590 PLQKEQI
+590 PLIRENI
-597 NNTPVF
+597 DNTPVF

-616 SLINTSHLSNDLKNL
+616 SLINTSHLSDDLKIL
-631 IPLFCNVVTRMGTTS
+631 IPLFCNVVTRMGTKS
-646 MDFRQFDQLVRK
+646 MDFRQFDQLVKK
-658 STGGLHVSQSIID
+658 STGGLQVSQSIID
-671 SPRDIFNMKEAV
+671 SPRNIFNMKESV
-683 VLNSHCLDKNVDDM
+683 ILNSHCLDKNVDEM
-697 FDLWKQLFT
+697 FDLWKQIFT
-706 QVTFQ
+706 QVTFE

-754 ESYGGLQYVSSMK
+754 ETYGGLQYISTMK
-767 QIAQMKDLSPI
+767 KIAQIDDLKPI
-778 LKKLEDIGK
+778 MKKLEKISEI
-787 QILNKNTMKCS
+787 ILNKNTMKCS
-798 LTVVDDNTQAIK
+798 LTIVDNNSTAVK

-823 NLSNE
+823 DLSNE
-828 YNQVEKSKNDVN
+828 YNKIDKQDN
-840 NCFHHVLPFSVNYCA
+840 NVKCFHHVLPFSVNYCA
-855 KALPGVHYGHKDFA
+855 KALPGVHYAHKDFA

-877 ISSKYLLTTVREK
+877 MSSKYLLPTVREK

-900 STSGSIQM
+900 SMSGSIQM
-908 YSYRDPKP
+908 FSYRDPKP
-916 VETFHAFDRSC
+916 IETFEAFDGAC
-927 DWVNNKKITLEELNE
+927 NWVNNKKITIEELNE

-956 PMAKGNALFFYDM
+956 PMSKGNALFFNDM
-969 DEQIRQEHRNQIM
+969 DQQIRQEHRNQIM
-982 NVKIEDILYV
+982 NVKIDDLLNV
-992 ANLYFSSKHFAKA
+992 ANLYFSNTNFAKA
-1005 LIGPANNAFG
+1005 LIGPANNSINSG
-1015 LETNWNV
+1015 TNWNV

>member
-1 MHLYKYIFYDL
+1 M
-12 NKFFFPDLQNI
+12 
-23 LKMLRLSKVLNKN
+23 MLRLSKVLNKQRSN
-36 RGSYRGFS
+36 IRGLS
-44 VLKSKTINNTDFK
+44 VLKTKTTNSNSFQ
-57 VGQEIEGFTVKE
+57 VGQEIEGFVVQE
-69 VRPITDFQLTALRLE
+69 IRPINDFQLTALSLQHE
-84 HKKSGADYL
+84 KSGADYL

-167 NQSDYYNLMSV
+167 NKSDYYNLMSV

-202 KNVDDKSS
+202 KDVDDKNS

-230 QIYNEHFLNKILP
+230 QIYNEHFLNNILP
-243 TNTYGINS
+243 SNTYGVNS
-251 GGDPNVI
+251 GGDPMVI
-258 PSLTHSDLVEFHDR
+258 PSLTYSDLVAFHNR

-284 GNFNL
+284 GNLNL

-298 TFLKNCASDL
+298 TFLKNCTADST
-308 SIKDET
+308 IKHET
-314 KVPNEKHWTSPRRA
+314 KVQNEKRWLSSKRV
-328 HVSCRE
+328 HVTCKE
-334 DPMIPKDKQSS
+334 DPMIPKDRQSS

-356 NTQETFELAI
+356 NIQETFELAI
-366 LSRLLLNGPNAKF
+366 LSRLLLNGPNSKF

-402 RDSFFAVGL
+402 KDTFFAVGL
-411 QGLNVSDFERVESI
+411 QGLNESDFECVESI
-425 YEDTIKSAI
+425 YEDTIKSVI
-434 KEGFDERDID
+434 KEGFDRQDID

-463 QLLYGTLPIWN
+463 QLLYGILPIWN
-474 HDGNVLDSMCVSEK
+474 HDGNILDSMCVGEK
-488 IDKFKNKL
+488 IKEFKKKL
-496 SDQPNYL
+496 KNQPNYL
-503 QSLVDKYLLNNKH
+503 QLLVDKYLLNNKH
-516 KLVMTMSPENNYEE
+516 KLIITMSPENNYEE
-530 LRIENEE
+530 LRKENEE
-537 KLLKEKLAPLTDSDK
+537 KLLKEKLTSLSNIDK
-552 ENIYKQGLELRE
+552 DNIYLQGLELRT
-564 QQDAVQDITCLPS
+564 QQDAIQDITCLPS

-590 PLQKEQI
+590 ALIKNNV

-616 SLINTSHLSNDLKNL
+616 SLLNTSHLPDNLKNL
-631 IPLFCNVVTRMGTTS
+631 IPLFCNIVTRMGTKS
-646 MDFRQFDQLVRK
+646 MDFRQFDQMVRK
-658 STGGLHVSQSIID
+658 SSGGLHVSHAIID
-671 SPRDIFNMKEAV
+671 SPKNYLTMKESV
-683 VLNSHCLDKNVDDM
+683 ILNSHCLDKNVNEM
-697 FDLWKQLFT
+697 FDLWKQIFT

-711 DENRFKTLVQEE
+711 NENRFKTLVQEE
-723 ASSLANSIS
+723 ASNLANSIS

-740 LCATAG
+740 LCATSI
-746 INPIDAQR
+746 INPVDARR
-754 ESYGGLQYVSSMK
+754 EMFGGLQYVGSMK
-767 QIAQMKDLSPI
+767 KIAQMENLTPI
-778 LKKLEDIGK
+778 LKKLEEISEL
-787 QILNKNTMKCS
+787 ILNKNTMKCS
-798 LTVVDDNTQAIK
+798 LTVIDDNTEAAKSI
-810 GLESFLNTIAGNW
+810 ENFLNTIPGKW
-823 NLSNE
+823 NLLSE
-828 YNQVEKSKNDVN
+828 YNKVEKQDN
-840 NCFHHVLPFSVNYCA
+840 NVKSVHHVLPFSVNYCA
-855 KALPGVHYGHKDFA
+855 KAFPGVHYVHKDFA

-877 ISSKYLLTTVREK
+877 MSSKYLLPTVREK
-890 NGAYGSGASL
+890 NGAYGSGVTL
-900 STSGSIQM
+900 SNSGSIQM

-916 VETFHAFDRSC
+916 IETFQTFDSALN
-927 DWVNNKKITLEELNE
+927 WVNKKKITLEELNE

-969 DEQIRQEHRNQIM
+969 DEQIRQEHRNQVM
-982 NVKIEDILYV
+982 NVQIDDILNV
-992 ANLYFSSKHFAKA
+992 ANLYFSNSNIAKV
-1005 LIGPANNAFG
+1005 LIGPANNDIHS
-1015 LETNWNV
+1015 ETTWNV
-1022 TNHEDL
+1022 ANHEDL